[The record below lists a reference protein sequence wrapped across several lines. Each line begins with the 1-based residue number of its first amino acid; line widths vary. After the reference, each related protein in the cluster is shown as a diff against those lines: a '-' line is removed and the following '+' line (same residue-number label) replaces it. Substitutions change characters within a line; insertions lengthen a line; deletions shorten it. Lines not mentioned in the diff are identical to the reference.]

1 MVKKKFYW
9 KTVFKNISQSKG
21 RFFSIFMIIFLGA
34 AVFSGLRNT
43 PYTMASSVDTYL
55 NNHNYADLT
64 YIATLGFSDE
74 DVAKV
79 RSLKG
84 VKKVVPCYQFDA
96 LFSHKDGKSGVTV
109 YSQDHYD
116 QNMLDRPEL
125 LKGRYPKK
133 ENECI
138 IDVNLGKYN
147 YKLGHT
153 IELSNDIGTKTYKIV
168 GIVNDPRYISNVDR
182 GTNTLGDGTN
192 SGFVEVLN
200 DGARELGLN
209 SKVAQLRNNDHL
221 YTSLLVDVEGAQ
233 NYDLFS
239 SDYDDMIE
247 TVNTRIKSTLSE
259 EISDQYDQLT
269 GDMQSQLDDA
279 KKQYEEGYQEYKRNL
294 DSFNSQISEGK
305 VKLAQARIQ
314 FYEQKKVYLKKAS
327 QVTQA
332 SQQAYNETKKIDQE
346 IKTLQNSIKDTLGSI
361 KDKESAEDAYTKI
374 LTEMNESLGQFN
386 QKLQGVGQL
395 LEGRI
400 QLEKAQ
406 SQLDE
411 AEAELNIQQSK
422 LEVTENNAKLQL
434 NSAKEQLDQAKA
446 QIEQAESQ
454 LSQIPKGT
462 LYSLTKSENV
472 GIATY
477 ESYKQA
483 IASIA
488 QVFPLI
494 FFLVA
499 ALVSLTT
506 MTRMI
511 EEQRGY
517 CGTLRALGYSKK
529 DIIMQYIVYAFLA
542 TFFACIL
549 GILVGNQA
557 FPRIIYFLFTYLMYG
572 INQSAV
578 LVQKWSISL
587 VTILISVGVTLL
599 ATLSVCLQELV
610 STPSV
615 LMRPKAPK
623 AGKRILMERIPFIWK
638 RLNFNQKV
646 TMRNLFRY
654 KKRFWMSVIGIAGCT
669 ALIMLGFGVKNSCSE
684 IIPSQYVEVY
694 KYDALIKLN
703 TNVEDT
709 KKIENKIKRLEGIHN
724 LTSAMR
730 QNITVLGNSE
740 DYYSTMIVYDN
751 ADEIKNFIHFKDYKT
766 KKKIIL
772 NDEGVVIS
780 QKLAEKL
787 NVKKGETLT
796 FSLNNSKYT
805 VKVADIVEHYV
816 NHQVYMSKTFYE
828 NLTGMKSSASILY
841 VDMNTKKSNINALKN
856 YLDHHDIGS
865 MERLTA
871 TLDEFQQRM
880 SSLNIIVAILS
891 GCAALLCFI
900 VLYNLTNINIGERK
914 GEIATIKVLGF
925 RRKEYCDY
933 IFREN
938 IILSLIGASLG
949 MFFGYF
955 LHRFVVLTVEM
966 DNMLFIRTMPLYIYL
981 IAFGMTV
988 GFTIVIN
995 LAMRHILDQVNMVES
1010 LKSIE

>member
-1 MVKKKFYW
+1 
-9 KTVFKNISQSKG
+9 
-21 RFFSIFMIIFLGA
+21 MIIFLGA

-43 PYTMASSVDTYL
+43 PYTMAASADAYL
-55 NNHNYADLT
+55 NSHNYADLT

-79 RSLKG
+79 RKLKG
-84 VKKVVPCYQFDA
+84 IKKVVPCYQFDA
-96 LFSHKDGKSGVTV
+96 LFAHKDGKSGVTV
-109 YSQDHYD
+109 YSQEKYEKS
-116 QNMLDRPEL
+116 MLDRPEL

-153 IELSNDIGTKTYKIV
+153 IELSNDNGTKTYKIV

-200 DGARELGLN
+200 EGARELGLN
-209 SKVAQLRNNDHL
+209 KKVAELRNNDHL
-221 YTSLLVDVEGAQ
+221 YTSLLVDVEGTEKY
-233 NYDLFS
+233 NMFT
-239 SDYDDMIE
+239 SDYDNLIE
-247 TVNTRIKSTLSE
+247 TVNTRVKSMLSE
-259 EISDQYDQLT
+259 EMSDQYDQLT

-294 DSFNSQISEGK
+294 DSFNSQISQGK
-305 VKLAQARIQ
+305 IKLAEARIQ
-314 FYEQKKVYLKKAS
+314 FYEQKKIYLKKAA
-327 QVTQA
+327 QVSNAT
-332 SQQAYNETKKIDQE
+332 QQAYNETKKIDQE
-346 IKTLQNSIKDTLGSI
+346 IKVLHDSIKDTLGNI
-361 KDKESAEDAYTKI
+361 KDKDSAQDAFTKI
-374 LTEMNESLGQFN
+374 LNDLNETLNNFN
-386 QKLQGVGQL
+386 NKLQGVGQL

-422 LEVTENNAKLQL
+422 LEVTENNAKVQL
-434 NSAKEQLDQAKA
+434 NAAKEQLDAAKTQIDQA
-446 QIEQAESQ
+446 QQQ
-454 LSQIPKGT
+454 LNQIPKGV
-462 LYSLTKSENV
+462 LYSLTKNENV
-472 GIATY
+472 GIASY

-488 QVFPLI
+488 DVFPLI

-511 EEQRGY
+511 EEQRSY
-517 CGTLRALGYSKK
+517 CGTLRALGYSKQ
-529 DIIMQYIVYAFLA
+529 DVIMQYIVYAFLA

-549 GILVGNQA
+549 GIFAGNQV

-572 INQSAV
+572 MNQSTV

-587 VTILISVGVTLL
+587 MTVLISVGVTLL

-623 AGKRILMERIPFIWK
+623 AGKRILMERMPFIWK

-669 ALIMLGFGVKNSCSE
+669 ALIMLGFGVKNSVSD
-684 IIPSQYVEVY
+684 IIPSQYEEVY

-703 TNVEDT
+703 SNVEDT
-709 KKIENKIKRLEGIHN
+709 KKVENKIKRIEGVHN
-724 LTSAMR
+724 LTGAYR
-730 QNITVLGNSE
+730 QNVTVLGNSE

-751 ADEIKNFIHFKDYKT
+751 ADKIKNFINFNDYKT

-772 NDEGVVIS
+772 SDDGVVIS

-787 NVKKGETLT
+787 GVKKGENMT
-796 FSLNNSKYT
+796 FSYDNTKYT
-805 VKVADIVEHYV
+805 VKVSNIVQQYV
-816 NHQVYMSKTFYE
+816 SHQVYMSKTFYE

-841 VDMNTKKSNINALKN
+841 VDMNTKKSNIKTLKN
-856 YLDHHDIGS
+856 YLDHHNIGS

-871 TLDEFQQRM
+871 SLDEFQQRM

-938 IILSLIGASLG
+938 IILSLIGASFG

-955 LHRFVVLTVEM
+955 LHRFVILTVEM

-988 GFTIVIN
+988 GFTIIIN
-995 LAMRHILDQVNMVES
+995 LAMRHILDQVDMVES

>member
-1 MVKKKFYW
+1 
-9 KTVFKNISQSKG
+9 
-21 RFFSIFMIIFLGA
+21 MIIFLGA

-43 PYTMASSVDTYL
+43 PYTMAASADAYL
-55 NNHNYADLT
+55 NSHNYADLT

-79 RSLKG
+79 RKLKG
-84 VKKVVPCYQFDA
+84 IKKVVPCYQFDA
-96 LFSHKDGKSGVTV
+96 LFAHKDGKSGVTV
-109 YSQDHYD
+109 YSQEKYEKS
-116 QNMLDRPEL
+116 MLDRPEL

-153 IELSNDIGTKTYKIV
+153 IELSNDNGTKTYKIV

-200 DGARELGLN
+200 EGARELGLN
-209 SKVAQLRNNDHL
+209 KKVAELRNNDHL
-221 YTSLLVDVEGAQ
+221 YTSLLVDVEGTEKY
-233 NYDLFS
+233 NMFT
-239 SDYDDMIE
+239 SDYDNLIE
-247 TVNTRIKSTLSE
+247 TVNTRVKSMLSE
-259 EISDQYDQLT
+259 EMSDQYDQLT

-294 DSFNSQISEGK
+294 DSFNSQISQGK
-305 VKLAQARIQ
+305 IKLAEARIQ
-314 FYEQKKVYLKKAS
+314 FYEQKKIYLKKAA
-327 QVTQA
+327 QVSNAT
-332 SQQAYNETKKIDQE
+332 QQAYNETKKIDQE
-346 IKTLQNSIKDTLGSI
+346 IKVLHDSIKDTLGNI
-361 KDKESAEDAYTKI
+361 KDKDSAQDAFTKI
-374 LTEMNESLGQFN
+374 LNDLNENLNNFN
-386 QKLQGVGQL
+386 NKLQGVGQL

-422 LEVTENNAKLQL
+422 LEVTENNAKVQL
-434 NSAKEQLDQAKA
+434 NAAKEQLDAAKTQIDQA
-446 QIEQAESQ
+446 QQQ
-454 LSQIPKGT
+454 LNQIPKGV
-462 LYSLTKSENV
+462 LYSLTKNENV
-472 GIATY
+472 GIASY

-488 QVFPLI
+488 DVFPLI

-511 EEQRGY
+511 EEQRSY
-517 CGTLRALGYSKK
+517 CGTLRALGYSKQ
-529 DIIMQYIVYAFLA
+529 DVIMQYIVYAFLA

-549 GILVGNQA
+549 GILAGNQV

-572 INQSAV
+572 MNQSTV

-587 VTILISVGVTLL
+587 MTVLISVGVTLL

-623 AGKRILMERIPFIWK
+623 AGKRILMERMPFIWK

-669 ALIMLGFGVKNSCSE
+669 ALIMLGFGVKNSVSD
-684 IIPSQYVEVY
+684 IIPSQYEEVY

-703 TNVEDT
+703 SNVEDT
-709 KKIENKIKRLEGIHN
+709 KKVENKIKRIEGVHN
-724 LTSAMR
+724 LTGAYR
-730 QNITVLGNSE
+730 QNVTVLGNSE

-751 ADEIKNFIHFKDYKT
+751 ADKIKNFINFNDYKT

-772 NDEGVVIS
+772 SDDGVVIS

-787 NVKKGETLT
+787 GVKKGENMT
-796 FSLNNSKYT
+796 FSYDNTKYT
-805 VKVADIVEHYV
+805 VKVSNIVQQYV
-816 NHQVYMSKTFYE
+816 SHQVYMSKTFYE

-841 VDMNTKKSNINALKN
+841 VDMNTKKSNIKTLKN
-856 YLDHHDIGS
+856 YLDHHNIGS

-871 TLDEFQQRM
+871 SLDEFQQRM

-938 IILSLIGASLG
+938 IILSLIGASFG

-955 LHRFVVLTVEM
+955 LHRFVILTVEM

-988 GFTIVIN
+988 GFTIIIN
-995 LAMRHILDQVNMVES
+995 LAMRHILDQVDMVES

>member
-1 MVKKKFYW
+1 
-9 KTVFKNISQSKG
+9 
-21 RFFSIFMIIFLGA
+21 MIIFLGA

-43 PYTMASSVDTYL
+43 PYTMAASADAYL
-55 NNHNYADLT
+55 NSHNYADLT

-74 DVAKV
+74 DIAKV
-79 RSLKG
+79 RKLKG
-84 VKKVVPCYQFDA
+84 VKKVIPCYQFDA
-96 LFSHKDGKSGVTV
+96 LFAHKDGKSGVTV
-109 YSQDHYD
+109 YSQEKYEKS
-116 QNMLDRPEL
+116 MLDRPEL

-153 IELSNDIGTKTYKIV
+153 IELSNDNGTKTYKIV

-200 DGARELGLN
+200 EGARELGLN
-209 SKVAQLRNNDHL
+209 KKVAELRNNDHL
-221 YTSLLVDVEGAQ
+221 YTSLLVDVEGTEKY
-233 NYDLFS
+233 NMFTP
-239 SDYDDMIE
+239 DYDNLIE
-247 TVNTRIKSTLSE
+247 TVNTRVKSALSE
-259 EISDQYDQLT
+259 EMSDQYDQLT

-294 DSFNSQISEGK
+294 DSFNSQISQGK
-305 VKLAQARIQ
+305 IKLAEARIQ
-314 FYEQKKVYLKKAS
+314 FYEQKKIYLKKAA
-327 QVTQA
+327 QVSNAT
-332 SQQAYNETKKIDQE
+332 QQAYNETKKIDQE
-346 IKTLQNSIKDTLGSI
+346 IKALHDSIKDTLGNI
-361 KDKESAEDAYTKI
+361 KDKDSAQDAFSKI
-374 LTEMNESLGQFN
+374 LNDLNENLNNFN
-386 QKLQGVGQL
+386 NKLQGVGQL

-422 LEVTENNAKLQL
+422 LEVTENNAKVQL
-434 NSAKEQLDQAKA
+434 NAAKEQLDAAKA
-446 QIEQAESQ
+446 QIDEAQTQ
-454 LSQIPKGT
+454 LNQIPKGV
-462 LYSLTKSENV
+462 LYSLTKNENV
-472 GIATY
+472 GIASY
-477 ESYKQA
+477 DSYKDA
-483 IASIA
+483 LASIA
-488 QVFPLI
+488 DVFPLI

-517 CGTLRALGYSKK
+517 CGTLRALGYSKQ
-529 DIIMQYIVYAFLA
+529 DVIMQYIVYAFLA

-549 GILVGNQA
+549 GILAGNQI
-557 FPRIIYFLFTYLMYG
+557 FPRIICFLFRYLMYG
-572 INQSAV
+572 MNQSTV

-587 VTILISVGVTLL
+587 VTVLISVGVTLL

-623 AGKRILMERIPFIWK
+623 AGKRILMERIPLIWK

-669 ALIMLGFGVKNSCSE
+669 ALIMLGFGIKNSVSD
-684 IIPSQYVEVY
+684 IIPSQYEEVY

-703 TNVEDT
+703 SNVEDT
-709 KKIENKIKRLEGIHN
+709 KKIENKIKRIEGVHN
-724 LTSAMR
+724 LTGAYR

-751 ADEIKNFIHFKDYKT
+751 ADEIKSFINFNDYKT
-766 KKKIIL
+766 KKKVIL
-772 NDEGVVIS
+772 NDDGVVIS

-787 NVKKGETLT
+787 CVKKGETMT
-796 FSLNNSKYT
+796 FSYDNTKYT
-805 VKVADIVEHYV
+805 VKVSHIVQQYV
-816 NHQVYMSKTFYE
+816 NHQIYMSKTFYE
-828 NLTGMKSSASILY
+828 NLTGMRSSASILY
-841 VDMNTKKSNINALKN
+841 VDMNTKKSNIKTLKS
-856 YLDHHDIGS
+856 YLDHNDIGS

-871 TLDEFQQRM
+871 SLDEFQQRM

-949 MFFGYF
+949 MIFGYF
-955 LHRFVVLTVEM
+955 LHRFVVLTIEM
-966 DNMLFIRTMPLYIYL
+966 DNMLFIRTMPPYIYL
-981 IAFGMTV
+981 TAFGMTI
-988 GFTIVIN
+988 GFTIIIN

>member
-1 MVKKKFYW
+1 
-9 KTVFKNISQSKG
+9 
-21 RFFSIFMIIFLGA
+21 MIIFLGA

-43 PYTMASSVDTYL
+43 PYTMGASVDTYL

-64 YIATLGFSDE
+64 YIATLGFSNE
-74 DVAKV
+74 DIAKV

-96 LFSHKDGKSGVTV
+96 LFSHKEGKSGVTV
-109 YSQDHYD
+109 YSQEKYEKS
-116 QNMLDRPEL
+116 MLDRPEL
-125 LKGRYPKK
+125 LKGRFPQK
-133 ENECI
+133 EDECVV
-138 IDVNLGKYN
+138 DVNLGKYN

-153 IELSNDIGTKTYKIV
+153 IELSNDNGTKTYKIV

-200 DGARELGLN
+200 EGARELGLN

-221 YTSLLVDVEGAQ
+221 YTSLLVDVEGTEK
-233 NYDLFS
+233 YDMFS
-239 SDYDDMIE
+239 TDYDDYVE

-259 EISDQYDQLT
+259 EISDQYDQIT

-305 VKLAQARIQ
+305 VKLAEARIQ

-332 SQQAYNETKKIDQE
+332 TQQAYNETKKIDKE
-346 IKTLQNSIKDTLGSI
+346 IKSLQDSIKDTLGSI

-386 QKLQGVGQL
+386 KKLQGVGQL

-422 LEVTENNAKLQL
+422 LEVTENNAKVQL
-434 NSAKEQLDQAKA
+434 NQAKEQLDQAKVQIDEA
-446 QIEQAESQ
+446 QSQ
-454 LSQIPKGT
+454 LNQIPKGT
-462 LYSLTKSENV
+462 LYSLTKNENV

-477 ESYKQA
+477 DSYKEA

-488 QVFPLI
+488 EVFPLI

-517 CGTLRALGYSKK
+517 CGTLRALGYSKQ
-529 DIIMQYIVYAFLA
+529 DVIMQYVVYAFLA

-549 GILVGNQA
+549 GIIVGNQA

-572 INQSAV
+572 INQPAI
-578 LVQKWSISL
+578 LVQKWSISF
-587 VTILISVGVTLL
+587 VTVLISVGVTLL

-654 KKRFWMSVIGIAGCT
+654 KKRFWMSIVGIAGCT
-669 ALIMLGFGVKNSCSE
+669 ALIMLGFGIKNSVTE
-684 IIPSQYVEVY
+684 IIPSQYEEVY
-694 KYDALIKLN
+694 KYDGIIKLN
-703 TNVEDT
+703 SHVEDT
-709 KKIENKIKRLEGIHN
+709 KTIENKIKRLEGVHN
-724 LTSAMR
+724 LTGAYR
-730 QNITVLGNSE
+730 QNVTVLGNSE
-740 DYYSTMIVYDN
+740 DYYSTLIVYDN
-751 ADEIKNFIHFKDYKT
+751 ADEIKSFIHFKDYKT
-766 KKKIIL
+766 KKNIIL
-772 NDEGVVIS
+772 NDDGVVIS

-796 FSLNNSKYT
+796 FSSGNYKYT
-805 VKVADIVEHYV
+805 VKVADVIKHYV
-816 NHQVYMSKTFYE
+816 NHQIYMSKTFYE
-828 NLTGMKSSASILY
+828 NLTGMKSSSSILY
-841 VDMNTKKSNINALKN
+841 VNMNTKKSDVKALKN
-856 YLDHHDIGS
+856 YLDHNNIGS
-865 MERLTA
+865 LEQLS
-871 TLDEFQQRM
+871 
-880 SSLNIIVAILS
+880 SSLNEIEQRLTSLNILVAILS

-900 VLYNLTNINIGERK
+900 VLYNLTNINIEERK

-938 IILSLIGASLG
+938 IILSLIGAFLG
-949 MFFGYF
+949 MFLGYF

-966 DNMLFIRTMPLYIYL
+966 ESMLFIRTMPLYIYL

-988 GFTIVIN
+988 GFTIIIN

>member
-1 MVKKKFYW
+1 
-9 KTVFKNISQSKG
+9 
-21 RFFSIFMIIFLGA
+21 MIIFLGA

-43 PYTMASSVDTYL
+43 PYTMAASADAYL
-55 NNHNYADLT
+55 NSHNYADLT

-79 RSLKG
+79 RKLKG
-84 VKKVVPCYQFDA
+84 IKKVVPCYQFDA
-96 LFSHKDGKSGVTV
+96 LFAHKDGKSGVTV
-109 YSQDHYD
+109 YSQEKYEKS
-116 QNMLDRPEL
+116 MLDRPEL

-153 IELSNDIGTKTYKIV
+153 IELSNDNGTKTYKIV

-200 DGARELGLN
+200 EGARELGLN
-209 SKVAQLRNNDHL
+209 KKVAELRNNDHL
-221 YTSLLVDVEGAQ
+221 YTSLLVDVEGTEKY
-233 NYDLFS
+233 NMFT
-239 SDYDDMIE
+239 SDYDNLIE
-247 TVNTRIKSTLSE
+247 TVNTRVKSMLSE
-259 EISDQYDQLT
+259 EMSDQYDQLT

-294 DSFNSQISEGK
+294 DSFNSQISQGK
-305 VKLAQARIQ
+305 IKLAEARIQ
-314 FYEQKKVYLKKAS
+314 FYEQKKIYLKKAA
-327 QVTQA
+327 QVSNAT
-332 SQQAYNETKKIDQE
+332 QQAYNETKKIDQE
-346 IKTLQNSIKDTLGSI
+346 IKVLHDSIKDTLGNI
-361 KDKESAEDAYTKI
+361 KDKDSAQDAFTKI
-374 LTEMNESLGQFN
+374 LNDLNENLNNFN
-386 QKLQGVGQL
+386 NKLQGVGQL

-422 LEVTENNAKLQL
+422 LEVTENNAKVQL
-434 NSAKEQLDQAKA
+434 NAAKEQLDAAKTQIDQA
-446 QIEQAESQ
+446 QQQ
-454 LSQIPKGT
+454 LNQIPKGV
-462 LYSLTKSENV
+462 LYSLTKNENV
-472 GIATY
+472 GIASY

-488 QVFPLI
+488 DVFPLI

-511 EEQRGY
+511 EEQRSY
-517 CGTLRALGYSKK
+517 CGTLRALGYSKQ
-529 DIIMQYIVYAFLA
+529 DVIMQYIVYAFLA

-549 GILVGNQA
+549 GILAGNQV

-572 INQSAV
+572 MNQSTV

-587 VTILISVGVTLL
+587 MTVLISVGVTLL

-623 AGKRILMERIPFIWK
+623 AGKRILMERMPFIWK

-669 ALIMLGFGVKNSCSE
+669 ALIMLGFGVKNSVSD
-684 IIPSQYVEVY
+684 IIPSQYEEVY

-703 TNVEDT
+703 SNVEDT
-709 KKIENKIKRLEGIHN
+709 KKVENKIKRIEGVHN
-724 LTSAMR
+724 LTGAYR
-730 QNITVLGNSE
+730 QNVTVLGNSE

-751 ADEIKNFIHFKDYKT
+751 ADEIKNFINFNDYKT

-772 NDEGVVIS
+772 SDDGVVIS

-787 NVKKGETLT
+787 GVKKGENMT
-796 FSLNNSKYT
+796 FSYDNTKYT
-805 VKVADIVEHYV
+805 VKVSNIVQQYV
-816 NHQVYMSKTFYE
+816 SHQVYMSKTFYE
-828 NLTGMKSSASILY
+828 NLAGMKSSASILY
-841 VDMNTKKSNINALKN
+841 VDMNTKKSNIKTLKN
-856 YLDHHDIGS
+856 YLDHHNIGS

-871 TLDEFQQRM
+871 SLDEFQQRM

-988 GFTIVIN
+988 GFTIIIN
-995 LAMRHILDQVNMVES
+995 LAMRHILDQVDMVES

>member
-1 MVKKKFYW
+1 
-9 KTVFKNISQSKG
+9 
-21 RFFSIFMIIFLGA
+21 MIIFLGA

-43 PYTMASSVDTYL
+43 PYTMAASADAYL
-55 NNHNYADLT
+55 NSHNYADLT

-79 RSLKG
+79 RKLKG
-84 VKKVVPCYQFDA
+84 IKKVVPCYQFDA
-96 LFSHKDGKSGVTV
+96 LFAHKDGKSGVTV
-109 YSQDHYD
+109 YSQEKYEKS
-116 QNMLDRPEL
+116 MLDRPEL

-153 IELSNDIGTKTYKIV
+153 IELSNDNGTKTYKIV

-200 DGARELGLN
+200 EGARELGLN
-209 SKVAQLRNNDHL
+209 KKVAELRNNDHL
-221 YTSLLVDVEGAQ
+221 YTSLLVDVEGTEKY
-233 NYDLFS
+233 NMFT
-239 SDYDDMIE
+239 SDYDNLIE
-247 TVNTRIKSTLSE
+247 TVNTRVKSMLSE
-259 EISDQYDQLT
+259 EMSDQYDQLT

-294 DSFNSQISEGK
+294 DSFNSQISQGK
-305 VKLAQARIQ
+305 IKLAEARIQ
-314 FYEQKKVYLKKAS
+314 FYEQKKIYLKKAA
-327 QVTQA
+327 QVSNAT
-332 SQQAYNETKKIDQE
+332 QQAYNETKKIDQE
-346 IKTLQNSIKDTLGSI
+346 IKVLHDSIKDTLGNI
-361 KDKESAEDAYTKI
+361 KDKDSAQDAFTKI
-374 LTEMNESLGQFN
+374 LNDLNENLNNFN
-386 QKLQGVGQL
+386 NKLQGVGQL

-422 LEVTENNAKLQL
+422 LEVTENNAKVQL
-434 NSAKEQLDQAKA
+434 NAAKEQLDAAKTQIDQA
-446 QIEQAESQ
+446 QQQ
-454 LSQIPKGT
+454 LNQIPKGV
-462 LYSLTKSENV
+462 LYSLTKNENV
-472 GIATY
+472 GIASY

-488 QVFPLI
+488 DVFPLI

-511 EEQRGY
+511 EEQRSY
-517 CGTLRALGYSKK
+517 CGTLRALGYSKQ
-529 DIIMQYIVYAFLA
+529 DVIMQYIVYAFLA

-549 GILVGNQA
+549 GILAGNQV

-572 INQSAV
+572 MNQSTV

-587 VTILISVGVTLL
+587 MTVLISVGVTLL

-623 AGKRILMERIPFIWK
+623 AGKRILMERMPFIWK

-669 ALIMLGFGVKNSCSE
+669 ALIMLGFGVKNSVSD
-684 IIPSQYVEVY
+684 IIPSQYEEVY

-703 TNVEDT
+703 SNVEDT
-709 KKIENKIKRLEGIHN
+709 KKVENKIKRIEGVHN
-724 LTSAMR
+724 LTGAYR
-730 QNITVLGNSE
+730 QNVTVLGNSE

-751 ADEIKNFIHFKDYKT
+751 ADEIKNFINFNDYKT

-772 NDEGVVIS
+772 SDDGVVIS

-787 NVKKGETLT
+787 DVKKGENMT
-796 FSLNNSKYT
+796 FSYDNTKYT
-805 VKVADIVEHYV
+805 VKVSNIVQQYV
-816 NHQVYMSKTFYE
+816 SHQVYMSKTFYE

-841 VDMNTKKSNINALKN
+841 VDMNTKKSNIKTLKN
-856 YLDHHDIGS
+856 YLDHHNIGS

-871 TLDEFQQRM
+871 SLDEFQQRM

-938 IILSLIGASLG
+938 IILSLIGASFG

-955 LHRFVVLTVEM
+955 LHRFVILTVEM

-988 GFTIVIN
+988 GFTIIIN
-995 LAMRHILDQVNMVES
+995 LAMRHILDQVDMVES

>member
-1 MVKKKFYW
+1 
-9 KTVFKNISQSKG
+9 
-21 RFFSIFMIIFLGA
+21 MIIFLGA

-43 PYTMASSVDTYL
+43 PYTMAASADAYL
-55 NNHNYADLT
+55 NSHNYADLT

-79 RSLKG
+79 RKLKG

-96 LFSHKDGKSGVTV
+96 LFAHKDGKSGVTV
-109 YSQDHYD
+109 YSQEKYEKS
-116 QNMLDRPEL
+116 MLDRPEL

-153 IELSNDIGTKTYKIV
+153 IELSNDNGTKTYKIV

-200 DGARELGLN
+200 EGARELGLN
-209 SKVAQLRNNDHL
+209 KKVAELRNNDHL
-221 YTSLLVDVEGAQ
+221 YTSLLVDVEGTEKY
-233 NYDLFS
+233 NMFT
-239 SDYDDMIE
+239 SDYDNLIE
-247 TVNTRIKSTLSE
+247 TVNTRVKSMLSE
-259 EISDQYDQLT
+259 EMSDQYDQLT

-279 KKQYEEGYQEYKRNL
+279 KKQYEEGYQEYKHNL
-294 DSFNSQISEGK
+294 DSFNSQISQGK
-305 VKLAQARIQ
+305 IKLAEARIQ
-314 FYEQKKVYLKKAS
+314 FYEQKKIYLKKAA
-327 QVTQA
+327 QVSNAT
-332 SQQAYNETKKIDQE
+332 QQAYNETKKIDQE
-346 IKTLQNSIKDTLGSI
+346 IKVLHDSIKDTLRNI
-361 KDKESAEDAYTKI
+361 KDKDSAQDAFTKI
-374 LTEMNESLGQFN
+374 LNDLNENLNNFN
-386 QKLQGVGQL
+386 NKLQGVGQL

-422 LEVTENNAKLQL
+422 LEVTENNAKVQL
-434 NSAKEQLDQAKA
+434 NAAKEQLDAAKA
-446 QIEQAESQ
+446 QIDQAQQQ
-454 LSQIPKGT
+454 LNRIPKGV
-462 LYSLTKSENV
+462 LYSLTKNENV
-472 GIATY
+472 GIVSY

-488 QVFPLI
+488 DVFPLI

-511 EEQRGY
+511 EEQRSY
-517 CGTLRALGYSKK
+517 CGTLRALGYSKQ

-549 GILVGNQA
+549 GILAGNQV

-572 INQSAV
+572 MNQSTV

-587 VTILISVGVTLL
+587 MTVLISVGVTLL

-623 AGKRILMERIPFIWK
+623 AGKRILMERMPFIWK

-669 ALIMLGFGVKNSCSE
+669 ALIMLGFGVKNSVSD
-684 IIPSQYVEVY
+684 IIPSQYEEVY

-703 TNVEDT
+703 SNVEDT
-709 KKIENKIKRLEGIHN
+709 KKVENKIKRIEGVHN
-724 LTSAMR
+724 LTGAYR
-730 QNITVLGNSE
+730 QNVTVLGNSE
-740 DYYSTMIVYDN
+740 DYYSTMVVYDN
-751 ADEIKNFIHFKDYKT
+751 ADEIKNFINFNDYKT

-772 NDEGVVIS
+772 SDDGVVIS

-787 NVKKGETLT
+787 GVKKGENMT
-796 FSLNNSKYT
+796 FSYDNTKYT
-805 VKVADIVEHYV
+805 VKVSNIVQQYV
-816 NHQVYMSKTFYE
+816 SHQVYMSKTFYE
-828 NLTGMKSSASILY
+828 NLTGTKSSASILY
-841 VDMNTKKSNINALKN
+841 VDMNTKKSNIKTLKN
-856 YLDHHDIGS
+856 YLDHHNIGS

-871 TLDEFQQRM
+871 SLDEFQQRM

-925 RRKEYCDY
+925 RLKEYCDY

-938 IILSLIGASLG
+938 IILSLIGASIG

-988 GFTIVIN
+988 GFTIIIN
-995 LAMRHILDQVNMVES
+995 LAMRHILDQVDMVES

>member
-1 MVKKKFYW
+1 
-9 KTVFKNISQSKG
+9 
-21 RFFSIFMIIFLGA
+21 MIIFLGA

-43 PYTMASSVDTYL
+43 PYTMAASADAYL
-55 NNHNYADLT
+55 NSHNYADLT

-79 RSLKG
+79 RKLKG

-96 LFSHKDGKSGVTV
+96 LFAHKDGKSGVTV
-109 YSQDHYD
+109 YSQEKYEKS
-116 QNMLDRPEL
+116 MLDRPEL

-153 IELSNDIGTKTYKIV
+153 IELSNDNGTKTYKIV

-200 DGARELGLN
+200 EGARELGLN
-209 SKVAQLRNNDHL
+209 KKVAELRNNDHL
-221 YTSLLVDVEGAQ
+221 YTSLLVDVEGTEKY
-233 NYDLFS
+233 NMFT
-239 SDYDDMIE
+239 SDYDNLIE
-247 TVNTRIKSTLSE
+247 TVNTRVKSMLSE
-259 EISDQYDQLT
+259 EMSDQYDQLT

-279 KKQYEEGYQEYKRNL
+279 KKQYEEGYQEYKHNL
-294 DSFNSQISEGK
+294 DSFNSQISQGK
-305 VKLAQARIQ
+305 IKLAEARIQ
-314 FYEQKKVYLKKAS
+314 FYEQKKIYLKKAA
-327 QVTQA
+327 QVSNAT
-332 SQQAYNETKKIDQE
+332 QQAYNETKKIDQE
-346 IKTLQNSIKDTLGSI
+346 IKVLHDSIKDTLRNI
-361 KDKESAEDAYTKI
+361 KDKDSAQDAFTKI
-374 LTEMNESLGQFN
+374 LNDLNENLNNFN
-386 QKLQGVGQL
+386 NKLQGVGQL

-422 LEVTENNAKLQL
+422 LEVTENNAKVQL
-434 NSAKEQLDQAKA
+434 NAAKEQLDAAKA
-446 QIEQAESQ
+446 QIDQAQQQ
-454 LSQIPKGT
+454 LNRIPKGV
-462 LYSLTKSENV
+462 LYSLTKNENV
-472 GIATY
+472 GIVSY

-488 QVFPLI
+488 DVFPLI

-511 EEQRGY
+511 EEQRSY
-517 CGTLRALGYSKK
+517 CGTLRALGYSKQ

-549 GILVGNQA
+549 GILAGNQV

-572 INQSAV
+572 MNQSTV

-587 VTILISVGVTLL
+587 MTVLISVGVTLL

-623 AGKRILMERIPFIWK
+623 AGKRILMERMPFIWK

-669 ALIMLGFGVKNSCSE
+669 ALIMLGFGVKNSVSD
-684 IIPSQYVEVY
+684 IIPSQYEEVY

-703 TNVEDT
+703 SNVEDT
-709 KKIENKIKRLEGIHN
+709 KKVENKIKRIEGVHN
-724 LTSAMR
+724 LTGAYR
-730 QNITVLGNSE
+730 QNVTVLGNSE
-740 DYYSTMIVYDN
+740 DYYSTMVVYDN
-751 ADEIKNFIHFKDYKT
+751 ADKIKNFINFNDYKT

-772 NDEGVVIS
+772 SDDGVVIS

-787 NVKKGETLT
+787 GVKKGENMT
-796 FSLNNSKYT
+796 FSYDNTKYT
-805 VKVADIVEHYV
+805 VKVSNIVQQYIS
-816 NHQVYMSKTFYE
+816 HQVYMSKTFYE
-828 NLTGMKSSASILY
+828 NLTGTKSSASILY
-841 VDMNTKKSNINALKN
+841 VDMNTKKSNIKTLKN
-856 YLDHHDIGS
+856 YLDHHNIGS

-871 TLDEFQQRM
+871 SLDEFQQRM

-938 IILSLIGASLG
+938 IILSLIGASIG

-988 GFTIVIN
+988 GFTIIIN
-995 LAMRHILDQVNMVES
+995 LAMRHILDQVDMVES

>member
-1 MVKKKFYW
+1 
-9 KTVFKNISQSKG
+9 
-21 RFFSIFMIIFLGA
+21 MIIFLGA

-43 PYTMASSVDTYL
+43 PYTMAASADAYL
-55 NNHNYADLT
+55 NSHNYADLT

-79 RSLKG
+79 RKLKG

-96 LFSHKDGKSGVTV
+96 LFAHKDGKSGVTV
-109 YSQDHYD
+109 YSQEKYEKS
-116 QNMLDRPEL
+116 MLDRPEL

-153 IELSNDIGTKTYKIV
+153 IELSNDNGTKTYKIV

-200 DGARELGLN
+200 EGARELGLN
-209 SKVAQLRNNDHL
+209 KKVAELRNNDHL
-221 YTSLLVDVEGAQ
+221 YTSLLVDVEGTEKY
-233 NYDLFS
+233 NMFT
-239 SDYDDMIE
+239 SDYDNLIE
-247 TVNTRIKSTLSE
+247 TVNTRVKSMLSE
-259 EISDQYDQLT
+259 EMSDQYDQLT

-279 KKQYEEGYQEYKRNL
+279 KKQYEEGYQEYKHNL
-294 DSFNSQISEGK
+294 DSFNSQISQGK
-305 VKLAQARIQ
+305 IKLAEARIQ
-314 FYEQKKVYLKKAS
+314 FYEQKKIYLKKAA
-327 QVTQA
+327 QVSNAT
-332 SQQAYNETKKIDQE
+332 QQAYNETKKIDQE
-346 IKTLQNSIKDTLGSI
+346 IKVLHDSIKDTLRNI
-361 KDKESAEDAYTKI
+361 KDKDSAQDAFTKI
-374 LTEMNESLGQFN
+374 LNDLNENLNNFN
-386 QKLQGVGQL
+386 NKLQGVGQL

-422 LEVTENNAKLQL
+422 LEVTENNAKVQL
-434 NSAKEQLDQAKA
+434 NAAKEQLDAAKA
-446 QIEQAESQ
+446 QIDQAQQQ
-454 LSQIPKGT
+454 LNRIPKGV
-462 LYSLTKSENV
+462 LYSLTKNENV
-472 GIATY
+472 GIVSY

-488 QVFPLI
+488 DVFPLI

-511 EEQRGY
+511 EEQRSY
-517 CGTLRALGYSKK
+517 CGTLRALGYSKQ

-549 GILVGNQA
+549 GILAGNQV

-572 INQSAV
+572 MNQSTV

-587 VTILISVGVTLL
+587 MTVLISVGVTLL

-623 AGKRILMERIPFIWK
+623 AGKRILMERMPFIWK

-669 ALIMLGFGVKNSCSE
+669 ALIMLGFGVKNSVSD
-684 IIPSQYVEVY
+684 IIPSQYEEVY

-703 TNVEDT
+703 SNVEDT
-709 KKIENKIKRLEGIHN
+709 KKVENKIKRIEGVHN
-724 LTSAMR
+724 LTGAYR
-730 QNITVLGNSE
+730 QNVTVLGNSE
-740 DYYSTMIVYDN
+740 DYYSTMGVYDN
-751 ADEIKNFIHFKDYKT
+751 ADEIKNFINFNDYKT

-772 NDEGVVIS
+772 SDDGVVIS

-787 NVKKGETLT
+787 GVKKGENMT
-796 FSLNNSKYT
+796 FSYDNTKYT
-805 VKVADIVEHYV
+805 VKVSNIVQQYIS
-816 NHQVYMSKTFYE
+816 HQVYMSKTFYE
-828 NLTGMKSSASILY
+828 NLTGTKSSASILY
-841 VDMNTKKSNINALKN
+841 VDMNTKKSNIKTLKN
-856 YLDHHDIGS
+856 YLDHHNIGS
-865 MERLTA
+865 MERLTSS
-871 TLDEFQQRM
+871 LDEFQQRM

-938 IILSLIGASLG
+938 IILSLIGASIG

-988 GFTIVIN
+988 GFTIIIN
-995 LAMRHILDQVNMVES
+995 LAMRHILDQVDMVES

>member
-1 MVKKKFYW
+1 
-9 KTVFKNISQSKG
+9 
-21 RFFSIFMIIFLGA
+21 MIIFLGA

-43 PYTMASSVDTYL
+43 PYTMAASADAYL
-55 NNHNYADLT
+55 NSHNYADLT

-74 DVAKV
+74 DIAKV
-79 RSLKG
+79 RKLKG
-84 VKKVVPCYQFDA
+84 VKKVIPCYQFDA
-96 LFSHKDGKSGVTV
+96 LFAHKDGKSGVTV
-109 YSQDHYD
+109 YSQEKYEKS
-116 QNMLDRPEL
+116 MLDRPEL

-153 IELSNDIGTKTYKIV
+153 IELSNDNGTKTYKIV

-200 DGARELGLN
+200 EGARELGLN
-209 SKVAQLRNNDHL
+209 KKVAELRNNDHL
-221 YTSLLVDVEGAQ
+221 YTSLLVDVEGTEKY
-233 NYDLFS
+233 NMFT
-239 SDYDDMIE
+239 SDYDNLIE
-247 TVNTRIKSTLSE
+247 TVNTRVKSALSE
-259 EISDQYDQLT
+259 EMSDQYDQLT
-269 GDMQSQLDDA
+269 GDMQSQLDGA

-294 DSFNSQISEGK
+294 DSFNSQISQGK
-305 VKLAQARIQ
+305 IKLAEARIQ
-314 FYEQKKVYLKKAS
+314 FYEQKKIYLKKAA
-327 QVTQA
+327 QVSNAT
-332 SQQAYNETKKIDQE
+332 QQAYNETKKIDQE
-346 IKTLQNSIKDTLGSI
+346 IKALHDSIKDTLGNI
-361 KDKESAEDAYTKI
+361 KDKDSAQDAFSKI
-374 LTEMNESLGQFN
+374 LNDLNENLNNFN
-386 QKLQGVGQL
+386 NKLQGVGQL

-422 LEVTENNAKLQL
+422 LEVTENNAKVQL
-434 NSAKEQLDQAKA
+434 NAAKEQLDAAKA
-446 QIEQAESQ
+446 QIDEAQTQ
-454 LSQIPKGT
+454 LNQIPKGV
-462 LYSLTKSENV
+462 LYSLTKNENV
-472 GIATY
+472 GIASY
-477 ESYKQA
+477 DSYKDA
-483 IASIA
+483 LASIA
-488 QVFPLI
+488 DVFPLI

-517 CGTLRALGYSKK
+517 CGTLRALGYSKQ
-529 DIIMQYIVYAFLA
+529 DVIMQYIVYAFLA

-549 GILVGNQA
+549 GILAGNQI
-557 FPRIIYFLFTYLMYG
+557 FPRIICFLFRYLMYG
-572 INQSAV
+572 MNQSTV

-587 VTILISVGVTLL
+587 VTVLISVGVTLL

-623 AGKRILMERIPFIWK
+623 AGKRILMERIPLIWK

-669 ALIMLGFGVKNSCSE
+669 ALIMLGFGIKNSVSD
-684 IIPSQYVEVY
+684 IIPSQYEEVY

-703 TNVEDT
+703 SNVEDT
-709 KKIENKIKRLEGIHN
+709 KKIENKIKRIEGVHN
-724 LTSAMR
+724 LTGAYR

-751 ADEIKNFIHFKDYKT
+751 ADEIKSFINFNDYKT
-766 KKKIIL
+766 KKKVIL
-772 NDEGVVIS
+772 NDDGVVIS

-787 NVKKGETLT
+787 GVKKGETMT
-796 FSLNNSKYT
+796 FSYDNTKYT
-805 VKVADIVEHYV
+805 VKVSHIVQQYV
-816 NHQVYMSKTFYE
+816 NHQIYMSKTFYE
-828 NLTGMKSSASILY
+828 NLTGMRSSASILY
-841 VDMNTKKSNINALKN
+841 VDMNTKKSNIKTLKS
-856 YLDHHDIGS
+856 YLDHNDIGS

-871 TLDEFQQRM
+871 SLDEFQQRM

-949 MFFGYF
+949 MIFGYF
-955 LHRFVVLTVEM
+955 LHRFVVLTIEM
-966 DNMLFIRTMPLYIYL
+966 DNMLFIRTMPPYIYL
-981 IAFGMTV
+981 TAFGMTI
-988 GFTIVIN
+988 GFTIIIN

>member
-116 QNMLDRPEL
+116 QNMLDRPEIV
-125 LKGRYPKK
+125 KGRYPKK
-133 ENECI
+133 EDECI

-147 YKLGHT
+147 YEIGHT
-153 IELSNDIGTKTYKIV
+153 IELSNDNGTKTYKIV

-209 SKVAQLRNNDHL
+209 QKVAQLRNNDHL
-221 YTSLLVDVEGAQ
+221 YTSLLVDVEGSQ
-233 NYDLFS
+233 KYDLFS

-386 QKLQGVGQL
+386 QKLQGVGKL

-422 LEVTENNAKLQL
+422 LEVTENNAKVQL
-434 NSAKEQLDQAKA
+434 NTAKEQLDQAKA

-787 NVKKGETLT
+787 NVKKGETFT

-988 GFTIVIN
+988 GFTIIIN

>member
-1 MVKKKFYW
+1 
-9 KTVFKNISQSKG
+9 
-21 RFFSIFMIIFLGA
+21 MIIFLGA

-43 PYTMASSVDTYL
+43 PYTMAASADAYL
-55 NNHNYADLT
+55 NSHNYADLT

-79 RSLKG
+79 RKLKG
-84 VKKVVPCYQFDA
+84 IKKVVPCYQFDA
-96 LFSHKDGKSGVTV
+96 LFAHKDGKSGVTV
-109 YSQDHYD
+109 YSQEKYEKS
-116 QNMLDRPEL
+116 MLDRPEL

-153 IELSNDIGTKTYKIV
+153 IELSNDNGTKTYKIV

-200 DGARELGLN
+200 EGARELGLN
-209 SKVAQLRNNDHL
+209 KKVAELRNNDHL
-221 YTSLLVDVEGAQ
+221 YTSLLVDVEGTEKY
-233 NYDLFS
+233 NMFT
-239 SDYDDMIE
+239 SDYDNLIE
-247 TVNTRIKSTLSE
+247 TVNTRVKSMLSE
-259 EISDQYDQLT
+259 EMSDQYDQLT

-294 DSFNSQISEGK
+294 DSFNSQISQGK
-305 VKLAQARIQ
+305 IKLAEARIQ
-314 FYEQKKVYLKKAS
+314 FYEQKKIYLKKAA
-327 QVTQA
+327 QVSNAT
-332 SQQAYNETKKIDQE
+332 QQAYNETKKIDQE
-346 IKTLQNSIKDTLGSI
+346 IKVLHDSIKDTLGNI
-361 KDKESAEDAYTKI
+361 KDKDSAQDAFTKI
-374 LTEMNESLGQFN
+374 LNDLNETLNNFN
-386 QKLQGVGQL
+386 NKLQGVGQL

-422 LEVTENNAKLQL
+422 LEVTENNAKVQL
-434 NSAKEQLDQAKA
+434 NAAKEQLDAAKTQIDQA
-446 QIEQAESQ
+446 QQQ
-454 LSQIPKGT
+454 LNQIPKGV
-462 LYSLTKSENV
+462 LYSLTKNENV
-472 GIATY
+472 GIASY

-488 QVFPLI
+488 DVFPLI

-511 EEQRGY
+511 EEQRSY
-517 CGTLRALGYSKK
+517 CGTLRALGYSKQ
-529 DIIMQYIVYAFLA
+529 DVIMQYIVYAFLA

-549 GILVGNQA
+549 GILAGNQV

-572 INQSAV
+572 MNQSTV

-587 VTILISVGVTLL
+587 MTVLISVGVTLL

-623 AGKRILMERIPFIWK
+623 AGKRILMERMPFIWK

-669 ALIMLGFGVKNSCSE
+669 ALIMLGFGVKNSVSD
-684 IIPSQYVEVY
+684 IIPSQYEEVY

-703 TNVEDT
+703 SNVEDT
-709 KKIENKIKRLEGIHN
+709 KKVENKIKRIEGVHN
-724 LTSAMR
+724 LTGAYR
-730 QNITVLGNSE
+730 QNVTVLGNSE

-751 ADEIKNFIHFKDYKT
+751 ADKIKNFINFNDYKT

-772 NDEGVVIS
+772 SDDGVVIS

-787 NVKKGETLT
+787 GVKKGENMT
-796 FSLNNSKYT
+796 FSYDNTKYT
-805 VKVADIVEHYV
+805 VKVSNIVQQYV
-816 NHQVYMSKTFYE
+816 SHQVYMSKTFYE

-841 VDMNTKKSNINALKN
+841 VDMNTKKSNIKTLKN
-856 YLDHHDIGS
+856 YLDHHNIGS

-871 TLDEFQQRM
+871 SLDEFQQRM

-938 IILSLIGASLG
+938 IILSLIGASFG

-955 LHRFVVLTVEM
+955 LHRFVILTVEM

-988 GFTIVIN
+988 GFTIIIN
-995 LAMRHILDQVNMVES
+995 LAMRHILDQVDMVES

>member
-1 MVKKKFYW
+1 
-9 KTVFKNISQSKG
+9 
-21 RFFSIFMIIFLGA
+21 MIIFLGA

-43 PYTMASSVDTYL
+43 PYTMAASADAYL
-55 NNHNYADLT
+55 NSHNYADLT

-79 RSLKG
+79 RKLKG

-96 LFSHKDGKSGVTV
+96 LFAHKDGKSGVTV
-109 YSQDHYD
+109 YSQEKYEKS
-116 QNMLDRPEL
+116 MLDRPEL

-147 YKLGHT
+147 YKLGHI
-153 IELSNDIGTKTYKIV
+153 IELSNDNGTKTYKIV

-200 DGARELGLN
+200 EGARELGLN
-209 SKVAQLRNNDHL
+209 KKVAELRNNDHL
-221 YTSLLVDVEGAQ
+221 YTSLLVDVEGTEKY
-233 NYDLFS
+233 NMFT
-239 SDYDDMIE
+239 SDYDNLIE
-247 TVNTRIKSTLSE
+247 TVNTRVKSMLSE
-259 EISDQYDQLT
+259 EMSDQYDQLT

-279 KKQYEEGYQEYKRNL
+279 KKQYEEGYQEYKHNL
-294 DSFNSQISEGK
+294 DSFNSQISQGK
-305 VKLAQARIQ
+305 IKLAEARIQ
-314 FYEQKKVYLKKAS
+314 FYEQKKIYLKKAA
-327 QVTQA
+327 QVSNAT
-332 SQQAYNETKKIDQE
+332 QQAYNETKKIDQE
-346 IKTLQNSIKDTLGSI
+346 IKVLHDSIKDTLRNI
-361 KDKESAEDAYTKI
+361 KDKDSAQDAFTKI
-374 LTEMNESLGQFN
+374 LNDLNENLNNFN
-386 QKLQGVGQL
+386 NKLQGVGQL

-422 LEVTENNAKLQL
+422 LEVTENNAKVQL
-434 NSAKEQLDQAKA
+434 NAAKEQLDAAKA
-446 QIEQAESQ
+446 QIDQAQQQ
-454 LSQIPKGT
+454 LNRIPKGV
-462 LYSLTKSENV
+462 LYSLTKNENV
-472 GIATY
+472 GIVSY

-488 QVFPLI
+488 DVFPLI

-511 EEQRGY
+511 EEQRSY
-517 CGTLRALGYSKK
+517 CGTLRALGYSKQ

-549 GILVGNQA
+549 GILAGNQV

-572 INQSAV
+572 MNQSTV

-587 VTILISVGVTLL
+587 MTVLISVGVTLL

-623 AGKRILMERIPFIWK
+623 AGKRILMERMPFIWK

-669 ALIMLGFGVKNSCSE
+669 ALIMLGFGVKNSVSD
-684 IIPSQYVEVY
+684 IIPSQYEEVY

-703 TNVEDT
+703 SNVEDT
-709 KKIENKIKRLEGIHN
+709 KKVENKIKRIEGVHN
-724 LTSAMR
+724 LTGAYR
-730 QNITVLGNSE
+730 QNVTVLGNSE
-740 DYYSTMIVYDN
+740 DYYSTMVVYDN
-751 ADEIKNFIHFKDYKT
+751 ADEIKNFINFNDYKT

-772 NDEGVVIS
+772 SDDGVVIS

-787 NVKKGETLT
+787 GVKKGENMT
-796 FSLNNSKYT
+796 FSYDNTKYT
-805 VKVADIVEHYV
+805 VKVSNIVQQYV
-816 NHQVYMSKTFYE
+816 SHQVYMSKTFYE
-828 NLTGMKSSASILY
+828 NLTGTKSSASILY
-841 VDMNTKKSNINALKN
+841 VDMNTKKSNIKTLKN
-856 YLDHHDIGS
+856 YLDHHNIGS
-865 MERLTA
+865 TERLTA
-871 TLDEFQQRM
+871 SLDEFQQRM

-938 IILSLIGASLG
+938 IILSLIGASIG

-988 GFTIVIN
+988 GFTIIIN
-995 LAMRHILDQVNMVES
+995 LAMRHILDQVDMVES

>member
-1 MVKKKFYW
+1 
-9 KTVFKNISQSKG
+9 
-21 RFFSIFMIIFLGA
+21 MIIFLGA

-43 PYTMASSVDTYL
+43 PYTMAASADAYL
-55 NNHNYADLT
+55 NSHNYADLT

-79 RSLKG
+79 RKLKG

-96 LFSHKDGKSGVTV
+96 LFAHKDGKSGVTV
-109 YSQDHYD
+109 YSQEKYEKS
-116 QNMLDRPEL
+116 MLDRPEL

-153 IELSNDIGTKTYKIV
+153 IELSNDNGTKTYKIV

-200 DGARELGLN
+200 EGARELGLN
-209 SKVAQLRNNDHL
+209 KKVAELRNNDHL
-221 YTSLLVDVEGAQ
+221 YTSLLVDVEGTEKY
-233 NYDLFS
+233 NMFT
-239 SDYDDMIE
+239 SDYDNLIE
-247 TVNTRIKSTLSE
+247 TVNTRVKSMLSE
-259 EISDQYDQLT
+259 EMSDQYDQLT
-269 GDMQSQLDDA
+269 GDMQSKLDDA

-294 DSFNSQISEGK
+294 DSFNSQISQGK
-305 VKLAQARIQ
+305 IKLAEARIQ
-314 FYEQKKVYLKKAS
+314 FYEQKKIYLKKAA
-327 QVTQA
+327 QVSNAT
-332 SQQAYNETKKIDQE
+332 QQAYNETKKIDQE
-346 IKTLQNSIKDTLGSI
+346 IKVLHDSIKDTLGNI
-361 KDKESAEDAYTKI
+361 KDKDSAQDAFTKI
-374 LTEMNESLGQFN
+374 LNDLNENLNNFN
-386 QKLQGVGQL
+386 NKLQGVGQL

-422 LEVTENNAKLQL
+422 LEVTENNAKVQL
-434 NSAKEQLDQAKA
+434 NAAKEQLDAAKA
-446 QIEQAESQ
+446 QIDQAQQQ
-454 LSQIPKGT
+454 LNQIPKGV
-462 LYSLTKSENV
+462 LYSLTKNENV
-472 GIATY
+472 GIASY

-488 QVFPLI
+488 DVFPLI

-511 EEQRGY
+511 EEQRSY
-517 CGTLRALGYSKK
+517 CGTLRALGYSKQ
-529 DIIMQYIVYAFLA
+529 DVIMQYIVYAFLA

-549 GILVGNQA
+549 GILAGNQV

-572 INQSAV
+572 MNQSTV

-587 VTILISVGVTLL
+587 MTVLISVGVTLL

-623 AGKRILMERIPFIWK
+623 AGKRILMERMPFIWK

-669 ALIMLGFGVKNSCSE
+669 ALIMLGFGVKNSVSD
-684 IIPSQYVEVY
+684 IIPSQYEEVY

-703 TNVEDT
+703 SNVEDT
-709 KKIENKIKRLEGIHN
+709 KKVENKIKRIEGVHN
-724 LTSAMR
+724 LTGAYR
-730 QNITVLGNSE
+730 QNVTVLGNSE

-751 ADEIKNFIHFKDYKT
+751 ADEIKNFINFNDYKT

-772 NDEGVVIS
+772 SDDGVVIS

-787 NVKKGETLT
+787 GVKKGENMT
-796 FSLNNSKYT
+796 FSYDNTKYT
-805 VKVADIVEHYV
+805 VKVSNIVQQYV
-816 NHQVYMSKTFYE
+816 SHQVYMSKTFYE

-841 VDMNTKKSNINALKN
+841 VDMNTKKSNIKTLKN
-856 YLDHHDIGS
+856 YLDHHNIGS

-871 TLDEFQQRM
+871 SLDEFQQRM

-988 GFTIVIN
+988 GFTIIIN
-995 LAMRHILDQVNMVES
+995 LAMCHILDQVDMVES

>member
-1 MVKKKFYW
+1 
-9 KTVFKNISQSKG
+9 
-21 RFFSIFMIIFLGA
+21 MIIFLGA

-43 PYTMASSVDTYL
+43 PYTMAASADAYL
-55 NNHNYADLT
+55 NSHNYADLT

-79 RSLKG
+79 RKLKG

-96 LFSHKDGKSGVTV
+96 LFAHKDGKSGVTV
-109 YSQDHYD
+109 YSQEKYEKS
-116 QNMLDRPEL
+116 MLDRPEL

-153 IELSNDIGTKTYKIV
+153 IELSNDNGTKTYKIV

-200 DGARELGLN
+200 EGARELGLN
-209 SKVAQLRNNDHL
+209 KRVAELRNNDHL
-221 YTSLLVDVEGAQ
+221 YTSLLVDVEGTEKY
-233 NYDLFS
+233 NMFT
-239 SDYDDMIE
+239 SDYDNLIE
-247 TVNTRIKSTLSE
+247 TVNTRVKSMLSE
-259 EISDQYDQLT
+259 EMSDQYDQLT

-279 KKQYEEGYQEYKRNL
+279 KKQYEEGYQEYKHNL
-294 DSFNSQISEGK
+294 DSFNSQISQGK
-305 VKLAQARIQ
+305 IKLAEARIQ
-314 FYEQKKVYLKKAS
+314 FYEQKKIYLKKAA
-327 QVTQA
+327 QVSNAT
-332 SQQAYNETKKIDQE
+332 QQAYNETKKIDQE
-346 IKTLQNSIKDTLGSI
+346 IKVLHDSIKDTLRNI
-361 KDKESAEDAYTKI
+361 KDKDSAQDAFTKI
-374 LTEMNESLGQFN
+374 LNDLNENLNNFN
-386 QKLQGVGQL
+386 NKLQGVGQL

-422 LEVTENNAKLQL
+422 LEVTENNAKVQL
-434 NSAKEQLDQAKA
+434 NAAKEQLDAAKA
-446 QIEQAESQ
+446 QIDQAQQQ
-454 LSQIPKGT
+454 LNRIPKGV
-462 LYSLTKSENV
+462 LYSLTKNENV
-472 GIATY
+472 GIVSY

-488 QVFPLI
+488 DVFPLI

-511 EEQRGY
+511 EEQRSY
-517 CGTLRALGYSKK
+517 CGTLRALGYSKQ

-549 GILVGNQA
+549 GILAGNQV

-572 INQSAV
+572 MNQSTV

-587 VTILISVGVTLL
+587 MTFLISVGVTLL

-623 AGKRILMERIPFIWK
+623 AGKRILMERMPFIWK

-669 ALIMLGFGVKNSCSE
+669 ALIMLGFGVKNSVSD
-684 IIPSQYVEVY
+684 IIPSQYEEVY

-703 TNVEDT
+703 SNVEDT
-709 KKIENKIKRLEGIHN
+709 KKVENKIKRIEGVHN
-724 LTSAMR
+724 LTGAYR
-730 QNITVLGNSE
+730 QNVTVFGNSE

-751 ADEIKNFIHFKDYKT
+751 ADEIKNFINFNDYKT

-772 NDEGVVIS
+772 SDDGVVIS

-787 NVKKGETLT
+787 GVKKGENMT
-796 FSLNNSKYT
+796 FSYDNTKYT
-805 VKVADIVEHYV
+805 VKVSNIVQQYV
-816 NHQVYMSKTFYE
+816 SHQVYMSKTFYE
-828 NLTGMKSSASILY
+828 NLTGTKSSASILY
-841 VDMNTKKSNINALKN
+841 VDMNTKKSNIKTLKN
-856 YLDHHDIGS
+856 YLDHHNIGS

-871 TLDEFQQRM
+871 SLDEFQQRM

-938 IILSLIGASLG
+938 IILSLIGASFG

-988 GFTIVIN
+988 GFTIIIN
-995 LAMRHILDQVNMVES
+995 LAMRHILDQVDMVES

>member
-1 MVKKKFYW
+1 
-9 KTVFKNISQSKG
+9 
-21 RFFSIFMIIFLGA
+21 MIIFLGA

-43 PYTMASSVDTYL
+43 PYTMAASADAYL
-55 NNHNYADLT
+55 NSHNYADLT

-74 DVAKV
+74 YVAKV
-79 RSLKG
+79 RKLKG

-96 LFSHKDGKSGVTV
+96 LFAHKDGKSGVTV
-109 YSQDHYD
+109 YSQEKYEKS
-116 QNMLDRPEL
+116 MLDRPEL

-153 IELSNDIGTKTYKIV
+153 IELSNDNGTKTYKIV

-200 DGARELGLN
+200 EGARELGLN
-209 SKVAQLRNNDHL
+209 KKVAELRNNDHL
-221 YTSLLVDVEGAQ
+221 YTSLLVDVEGTEKY
-233 NYDLFS
+233 NMFT
-239 SDYDDMIE
+239 SDYDNLIE
-247 TVNTRIKSTLSE
+247 TVNTRVKSMLSE
-259 EISDQYDQLT
+259 EMSDQYDQLT

-279 KKQYEEGYQEYKRNL
+279 KKQYEEGYQEYKHNL
-294 DSFNSQISEGK
+294 DSFNSQISQGK
-305 VKLAQARIQ
+305 IKLAEARIQ
-314 FYEQKKVYLKKAS
+314 FYEQKKIYLKKAA
-327 QVTQA
+327 QVSNAT
-332 SQQAYNETKKIDQE
+332 QQAYNETKKIDQE
-346 IKTLQNSIKDTLGSI
+346 IKVLHDSIKDTLRNI
-361 KDKESAEDAYTKI
+361 KDKDSAQDAFTKI
-374 LTEMNESLGQFN
+374 LNDLNENLNNFN
-386 QKLQGVGQL
+386 NKLQGVGQL

-422 LEVTENNAKLQL
+422 LEVTENNAKVQL
-434 NSAKEQLDQAKA
+434 NAAKEQLDAAKA
-446 QIEQAESQ
+446 QIDQAQQQ
-454 LSQIPKGT
+454 LNRIPKGV
-462 LYSLTKSENV
+462 LYSLTKNENV
-472 GIATY
+472 GIVSY

-488 QVFPLI
+488 DVFPLI

-511 EEQRGY
+511 EEQRSY
-517 CGTLRALGYSKK
+517 CGTLRALGYSKQ

-549 GILVGNQA
+549 GILAGNQV

-572 INQSAV
+572 MNQSTV

-587 VTILISVGVTLL
+587 MTVLISVGVTLL

-623 AGKRILMERIPFIWK
+623 AGKRILMERMPFIWK

-669 ALIMLGFGVKNSCSE
+669 ALIMLGFGVKNSVSD
-684 IIPSQYVEVY
+684 IIPSQYEEVY

-703 TNVEDT
+703 SNVEDT
-709 KKIENKIKRLEGIHN
+709 KKVENKIKRIEGVHN
-724 LTSAMR
+724 LTGAYR
-730 QNITVLGNSE
+730 QNVTVLGNSE
-740 DYYSTMIVYDN
+740 DYYSTMVVYDN
-751 ADEIKNFIHFKDYKT
+751 ADEIKNFINFNDYKT

-772 NDEGVVIS
+772 SDDGVVIS

-787 NVKKGETLT
+787 GVKKGENMT
-796 FSLNNSKYT
+796 FSYDNTKYT
-805 VKVADIVEHYV
+805 VKVSNIVQQYV
-816 NHQVYMSKTFYE
+816 SHQVYMSKTFYE
-828 NLTGMKSSASILY
+828 NLTGTKSSASILY
-841 VDMNTKKSNINALKN
+841 VDMNTKKSNIKTLKN
-856 YLDHHDIGS
+856 YLDHHNIGS

-871 TLDEFQQRM
+871 SLDEFQQRM

-938 IILSLIGASLG
+938 IILSLIGASIG

-988 GFTIVIN
+988 GFTIIIN
-995 LAMRHILDQVNMVES
+995 LAMRHILDQVDMVES

>member
-1 MVKKKFYW
+1 
-9 KTVFKNISQSKG
+9 
-21 RFFSIFMIIFLGA
+21 MIIFLGA

-43 PYTMASSVDTYL
+43 PYTMAASADAYL
-55 NNHNYADLT
+55 NSHNYADLT

-79 RSLKG
+79 RKLKG

-96 LFSHKDGKSGVTV
+96 LFAHKDGKSGVTV
-109 YSQDHYD
+109 YSQEKYEKS
-116 QNMLDRPEL
+116 MLDRPEL

-153 IELSNDIGTKTYKIV
+153 IELSNDNGTKTYKIV

-200 DGARELGLN
+200 EGARELGLN
-209 SKVAQLRNNDHL
+209 KKVAELRNNDHL
-221 YTSLLVDVEGAQ
+221 YTSLLVDVEGTEKY
-233 NYDLFS
+233 NMFT
-239 SDYDDMIE
+239 SDYDNLIE
-247 TVNTRIKSTLSE
+247 TVNTRVKSMLSE
-259 EISDQYDQLT
+259 EMSDQYDQLT

-279 KKQYEEGYQEYKRNL
+279 KKQYEEGYQEYKHNL
-294 DSFNSQISEGK
+294 DSFNSQISQGK
-305 VKLAQARIQ
+305 IKLAEARIQ
-314 FYEQKKVYLKKAS
+314 FYEQKKIYLKKAA
-327 QVTQA
+327 QVSNVT
-332 SQQAYNETKKIDQE
+332 QQAYNETKKIDQE
-346 IKTLQNSIKDTLGSI
+346 IKVLHDSIKDTLRNI
-361 KDKESAEDAYTKI
+361 KDKDSAQDAFTKI
-374 LTEMNESLGQFN
+374 LNDLNENLNNFN
-386 QKLQGVGQL
+386 NKLQGVGQL

-422 LEVTENNAKLQL
+422 LEVTENNAKVQL
-434 NSAKEQLDQAKA
+434 NAAKEQLDAAKA
-446 QIEQAESQ
+446 QIDQAQQQ
-454 LSQIPKGT
+454 LNRIPKGV
-462 LYSLTKSENV
+462 LYSLTKNENV
-472 GIATY
+472 GIVSY

-488 QVFPLI
+488 DVFPLI

-511 EEQRGY
+511 EEQRSY
-517 CGTLRALGYSKK
+517 CGTLRALGYSKQ

-549 GILVGNQA
+549 GILAGNQV

-572 INQSAV
+572 MNQSTV

-587 VTILISVGVTLL
+587 MTVLISVGVTLL

-623 AGKRILMERIPFIWK
+623 AGKRILMERMPFIWK

-669 ALIMLGFGVKNSCSE
+669 ALIMLGFGVKNSVSD
-684 IIPSQYVEVY
+684 IIPSQYEEVY

-703 TNVEDT
+703 SNVEDT
-709 KKIENKIKRLEGIHN
+709 KKVENKIKRIEGVHN
-724 LTSAMR
+724 LTGAYR
-730 QNITVLGNSE
+730 QNVTVLGNSE

-751 ADEIKNFIHFKDYKT
+751 ADEIKNFINFNDYKT

-772 NDEGVVIS
+772 SDDCVVIS

-787 NVKKGETLT
+787 GVKKGENMT
-796 FSLNNSKYT
+796 FSYDNTKYT
-805 VKVADIVEHYV
+805 VKVSNIVQQYV
-816 NHQVYMSKTFYE
+816 SHQVYMSKTFYE
-828 NLTGMKSSASILY
+828 NLTGTKSSASILY
-841 VDMNTKKSNINALKN
+841 VDMNTMKSNIKTLKN
-856 YLDHHDIGS
+856 YLDHHNIGS

-871 TLDEFQQRM
+871 SLDEFQQRM

-938 IILSLIGASLG
+938 IILSLIGASIG

-988 GFTIVIN
+988 GFTIIIN
-995 LAMRHILDQVNMVES
+995 LAMRHILDQVDMVES

>member
-1 MVKKKFYW
+1 
-9 KTVFKNISQSKG
+9 
-21 RFFSIFMIIFLGA
+21 MIIFLGA

-43 PYTMASSVDTYL
+43 PYTMAASADAYL
-55 NNHNYADLT
+55 NSHNYADLT

-79 RSLKG
+79 RKLKG

-96 LFSHKDGKSGVTV
+96 LFAHKDGKSGVTV
-109 YSQDHYD
+109 YSQENYEKS
-116 QNMLDRPEL
+116 MLDRPEL

-147 YKLGHT
+147 YKLGYT
-153 IELSNDIGTKTYKIV
+153 IELSNDNGTKTYKIV

-182 GTNTLGDGTN
+182 GTNTLGDGTS

-200 DGARELGLN
+200 EGARELGLN
-209 SKVAQLRNNDHL
+209 KKVAELRNNDHL
-221 YTSLLVDVEGAQ
+221 YTSLLVDVEGTEKY
-233 NYDLFS
+233 NMFT
-239 SDYDDMIE
+239 SDYDNLIE
-247 TVNTRIKSTLSE
+247 TVNTRVKSTLSE
-259 EISDQYDQLT
+259 EMSDQYDQLT
-269 GDMQSQLDDA
+269 GDMQLQLDDA

-294 DSFNSQISEGK
+294 DSFNSQISQGK
-305 VKLAQARIQ
+305 IKLAEARIQ
-314 FYEQKKVYLKKAS
+314 FYEQKKIYLKKAD
-327 QVTQA
+327 QVSNAT
-332 SQQAYNETKKIDQE
+332 QQAYNETKKIDKE
-346 IKTLQNSIKDTLGSI
+346 IKALHDSIKDTLGNI
-361 KDKESAEDAYTKI
+361 KDKDSAQDAFTKI
-374 LTEMNESLGQFN
+374 LNDLNENLNNFN
-386 QKLQGVGQL
+386 NKLQGVGQL

-422 LEVTENNAKLQL
+422 LEVTENNAKVQL
-434 NSAKEQLDQAKA
+434 NAAKEQLDAAKTQIDQA
-446 QIEQAESQ
+446 QQQ
-454 LSQIPKGT
+454 LNQIPKGV
-462 LYSLTKSENV
+462 LYSLTKNENV
-472 GIATY
+472 GIASY

-488 QVFPLI
+488 DVFPLI

-511 EEQRGY
+511 EEQRSY
-517 CGTLRALGYSKK
+517 CGTLRALGYSKQ
-529 DIIMQYIVYAFLA
+529 DVIMQYIVYAFLA

-549 GILVGNQA
+549 GILAGNQV

-572 INQSAV
+572 MNQSTV

-587 VTILISVGVTLL
+587 MTVLISVGVTLL

-623 AGKRILMERIPFIWK
+623 AGKRILMERIHFIWK

-669 ALIMLGFGVKNSCSE
+669 ALIMLGFGVKNSVSD
-684 IIPSQYVEVY
+684 IIPSQYEEVY

-703 TNVEDT
+703 SNVEDT
-709 KKIENKIKRLEGIHN
+709 KKVENKIKRIEGVHN
-724 LTSAMR
+724 LTGAYR
-730 QNITVLGNSE
+730 QNVTVLGNSE

-751 ADEIKNFIHFKDYKT
+751 ADEIKNFINFNDYKT

-772 NDEGVVIS
+772 SDDGVVIS

-787 NVKKGETLT
+787 GVKKGENMT
-796 FSLNNSKYT
+796 FSYDNTKYT
-805 VKVADIVEHYV
+805 VKVSNIVEHYV

-841 VDMNTKKSNINALKN
+841 VDMNTKKSNIKTLKN

-871 TLDEFQQRM
+871 SLDEFQQRM

-938 IILSLIGASLG
+938 IILSLIGASFG

-966 DNMLFIRTMPLYIYL
+966 DNMLFIRTMPLDIYL

-988 GFTIVIN
+988 GFTIIIN

>member
-1 MVKKKFYW
+1 
-9 KTVFKNISQSKG
+9 
-21 RFFSIFMIIFLGA
+21 MIIFLGS

-43 PYTMASSVDTYL
+43 PYTMAASADAYL
-55 NNHNYADLT
+55 NSHNYADLT

-79 RSLKG
+79 RKLKG

-96 LFSHKDGKSGVTV
+96 LFAHKDGKSGVTV
-109 YSQDHYD
+109 YSQEKYEKS
-116 QNMLDRPEL
+116 MLDRPEL

-153 IELSNDIGTKTYKIV
+153 IELSNDNGTKTYKIV

-200 DGARELGLN
+200 EGARELGLN
-209 SKVAQLRNNDHL
+209 KKVAELRNNDHL
-221 YTSLLVDVEGAQ
+221 YTSLLVDVEGTEKY
-233 NYDLFS
+233 NMFT
-239 SDYDDMIE
+239 SDYDNLIE
-247 TVNTRIKSTLSE
+247 TVNTRVKSMLSE
-259 EISDQYDQLT
+259 EMSDQYDQLT

-279 KKQYEEGYQEYKRNL
+279 KKQYEEGCQEYKHNL
-294 DSFNSQISEGK
+294 DSFNSQISQGK
-305 VKLAQARIQ
+305 IKLAEARIQ
-314 FYEQKKVYLKKAS
+314 FYEQKKIYLKKAA
-327 QVTQA
+327 QVSNAT
-332 SQQAYNETKKIDQE
+332 QQAYNETKKIDQE
-346 IKTLQNSIKDTLGSI
+346 IKVLHDSIKDTLGNI
-361 KDKESAEDAYTKI
+361 KDKDSAQDAFTKI
-374 LTEMNESLGQFN
+374 LNDLNENLNNFN
-386 QKLQGVGQL
+386 NKLQGVGQL

-422 LEVTENNAKLQL
+422 LEVTENNAKVQL
-434 NSAKEQLDQAKA
+434 NAAKEQLDAAKA
-446 QIEQAESQ
+446 QIDQAQQQ
-454 LSQIPKGT
+454 LNRIPKGV
-462 LYSLTKSENV
+462 LYSLTKNENV
-472 GIATY
+472 GIASY

-488 QVFPLI
+488 DVFPLI

-511 EEQRGY
+511 EEQRSY
-517 CGTLRALGYSKK
+517 CGTLRALGYSKQ

-549 GILVGNQA
+549 GILAGNQV

-572 INQSAV
+572 MNQSTV

-587 VTILISVGVTLL
+587 MTVLISVGVTLL

-623 AGKRILMERIPFIWK
+623 AGKRILMERMPFIWK

-669 ALIMLGFGVKNSCSE
+669 ALIMLGFGVKNSVSD
-684 IIPSQYVEVY
+684 IIPSQYEEVY

-703 TNVEDT
+703 SNVEDT
-709 KKIENKIKRLEGIHN
+709 KKVENKIKRIEGVHN
-724 LTSAMR
+724 LTVAYR
-730 QNITVLGNSE
+730 QNVTVLGNSE

-751 ADEIKNFIHFKDYKT
+751 ADEIKNFINFNDYKT

-772 NDEGVVIS
+772 SDDGVVIS

-787 NVKKGETLT
+787 GVKKGENMT
-796 FSLNNSKYT
+796 FSYDNTKYT
-805 VKVADIVEHYV
+805 VKVSNIVQQYV
-816 NHQVYMSKTFYE
+816 SHQVYMSKTFYE
-828 NLTGMKSSASILY
+828 NLTGTKSSASILY
-841 VDMNTKKSNINALKN
+841 VDMNTKKSNIKTLKN
-856 YLDHHDIGS
+856 YLDHHNIGS

-871 TLDEFQQRM
+871 SLDEFQQRM

-938 IILSLIGASLG
+938 IILSLIGASFG

-988 GFTIVIN
+988 GFTIIIN
-995 LAMRHILDQVNMVES
+995 LAMRHILDQVDMVES

>member
-1 MVKKKFYW
+1 
-9 KTVFKNISQSKG
+9 
-21 RFFSIFMIIFLGA
+21 MIIFLGA

-43 PYTMASSVDTYL
+43 PYTMAASADAYL
-55 NNHNYADLT
+55 NSHNYANLT

-79 RSLKG
+79 RKLKG

-96 LFSHKDGKSGVTV
+96 LFAHKDGKSGVTV
-109 YSQDHYD
+109 YSQEKYEKS
-116 QNMLDRPEL
+116 MLDRPEL

-153 IELSNDIGTKTYKIV
+153 IELSNDNGTKTYKIV

-200 DGARELGLN
+200 EGARELGLN
-209 SKVAQLRNNDHL
+209 KKVAELRNNDHL
-221 YTSLLVDVEGAQ
+221 YTSLLVDVEGTEKY
-233 NYDLFS
+233 NMFT
-239 SDYDDMIE
+239 SDYDNLIE
-247 TVNTRIKSTLSE
+247 TVNTRVKSMLSE
-259 EISDQYDQLT
+259 EMSDQYDQLT

-279 KKQYEEGYQEYKRNL
+279 KKQYEEGYQEYKHNL
-294 DSFNSQISEGK
+294 DSFNSQISQGK
-305 VKLAQARIQ
+305 IKLAEARIQ
-314 FYEQKKVYLKKAS
+314 FYEQKKIYLKKAA
-327 QVTQA
+327 QVSNAT
-332 SQQAYNETKKIDQE
+332 QQAYNETKKIDQE
-346 IKTLQNSIKDTLGSI
+346 IKVLHDSIKDTLRNI
-361 KDKESAEDAYTKI
+361 KDKDSAQDAFTKI
-374 LTEMNESLGQFN
+374 LNDLNENLNNFN
-386 QKLQGVGQL
+386 NKLQGVGQL

-422 LEVTENNAKLQL
+422 LEVTENNAKVQL
-434 NSAKEQLDQAKA
+434 NAAKEQLDAAKA
-446 QIEQAESQ
+446 QIDQAQQQ
-454 LSQIPKGT
+454 LNRIPKGV
-462 LYSLTKSENV
+462 LYSLTKNENV
-472 GIATY
+472 GIVSY

-488 QVFPLI
+488 DVFPLI

-511 EEQRGY
+511 EEQRSY
-517 CGTLRALGYSKK
+517 CGTLRALGYSKQ

-549 GILVGNQA
+549 GILAGNQV

-572 INQSAV
+572 MNQSTV

-587 VTILISVGVTLL
+587 MTVLISVGVTLL

-623 AGKRILMERIPFIWK
+623 AGKRILMERMPFIWK

-669 ALIMLGFGVKNSCSE
+669 ALIMLGFGVKNSVSD
-684 IIPSQYVEVY
+684 IIPSQYEEVY

-703 TNVEDT
+703 SNVEDT
-709 KKIENKIKRLEGIHN
+709 KKVENKIKRIEGVHN
-724 LTSAMR
+724 LTGAYR
-730 QNITVLGNSE
+730 QNVTVLGNSE
-740 DYYSTMIVYDN
+740 DYYSTMVVYDN
-751 ADEIKNFIHFKDYKT
+751 ADEIKNFINFNDYKT

-772 NDEGVVIS
+772 SDDGVVIS

-787 NVKKGETLT
+787 GVKKGENMT
-796 FSLNNSKYT
+796 FSYDNTKYT
-805 VKVADIVEHYV
+805 VKVSNIVQQYV
-816 NHQVYMSKTFYE
+816 SHQVYMSKTFYE
-828 NLTGMKSSASILY
+828 NLTGTKSSASILY
-841 VDMNTKKSNINALKN
+841 VDMNTKKSNIKTLKN
-856 YLDHHDIGS
+856 YLDHHNIGS

-871 TLDEFQQRM
+871 SLDEFQQRM
-880 SSLNIIVAILS
+880 SSLNTIVAILS

-938 IILSLIGASLG
+938 IILSLIGASIG

-988 GFTIVIN
+988 GFTIIIN
-995 LAMRHILDQVNMVES
+995 LAMRHILDQVDMVES

>member
-1 MVKKKFYW
+1 
-9 KTVFKNISQSKG
+9 
-21 RFFSIFMIIFLGA
+21 MIIFLGA

-43 PYTMASSVDTYL
+43 PYTMAASADAYL
-55 NNHNYADLT
+55 NSHNYADLT

-79 RSLKG
+79 RKLKG

-96 LFSHKDGKSGVTV
+96 LFAHKDGKSGVTV
-109 YSQDHYD
+109 YSQEKYEKS
-116 QNMLDRPEL
+116 MLDRPEL

-153 IELSNDIGTKTYKIV
+153 IELSNDNGTKTYKIV

-200 DGARELGLN
+200 EGARELGLN
-209 SKVAQLRNNDHL
+209 KKVAELRNNDHL
-221 YTSLLVDVEGAQ
+221 YTSLLVDVEGTEKY
-233 NYDLFS
+233 NMFT
-239 SDYDDMIE
+239 SDYDNLIE
-247 TVNTRIKSTLSE
+247 TVNTRVKSMLSE
-259 EISDQYDQLT
+259 EMSDQYDQLT

-279 KKQYEEGYQEYKRNL
+279 KKQYEEGYQEYKHNL
-294 DSFNSQISEGK
+294 DSFNSQISQGK
-305 VKLAQARIQ
+305 IKLAEARIQ
-314 FYEQKKVYLKKAS
+314 FYEQKKIYLKKAA
-327 QVTQA
+327 QVSNAT
-332 SQQAYNETKKIDQE
+332 QQAYNETKKIDQE
-346 IKTLQNSIKDTLGSI
+346 IKVLHDSIKDTLRNI
-361 KDKESAEDAYTKI
+361 KDKDSAQDAFTKI
-374 LTEMNESLGQFN
+374 LNDLNENLNNFN
-386 QKLQGVGQL
+386 NKLQGVGQL

-422 LEVTENNAKLQL
+422 LEVTENNAKVQL
-434 NSAKEQLDQAKA
+434 NAAKEQLDAAKA
-446 QIEQAESQ
+446 QIEQAQQQ
-454 LSQIPKGT
+454 LNRIPKGV
-462 LYSLTKSENV
+462 LYSLTKNENV
-472 GIATY
+472 GIVSY

-488 QVFPLI
+488 DVFPLI

-511 EEQRGY
+511 EEQRSY
-517 CGTLRALGYSKK
+517 CGTLRALGYSKQ

-549 GILVGNQA
+549 GILAGNQV

-572 INQSAV
+572 MNQSTV

-587 VTILISVGVTLL
+587 MTVLISVGVTLL

-623 AGKRILMERIPFIWK
+623 AGKRILMERMPFIWK

-669 ALIMLGFGVKNSCSE
+669 ALIMLGFGVKNSVSD
-684 IIPSQYVEVY
+684 IIPSQYEEVY

-703 TNVEDT
+703 SNVEDT
-709 KKIENKIKRLEGIHN
+709 KKVENKIKRIEGVHN
-724 LTSAMR
+724 LTGAYR
-730 QNITVLGNSE
+730 QNVTVLGNSE
-740 DYYSTMIVYDN
+740 DYYSTMVVYDN
-751 ADEIKNFIHFKDYKT
+751 ADEIKNFINFNDYKT

-772 NDEGVVIS
+772 SDDGVVIS

-787 NVKKGETLT
+787 GVKKGENMT
-796 FSLNNSKYT
+796 FSYDNTKYT
-805 VKVADIVEHYV
+805 VKVSNIVQQYV
-816 NHQVYMSKTFYE
+816 SHQVYMSKTFYE
-828 NLTGMKSSASILY
+828 NLTGTKSSASILY
-841 VDMNTKKSNINALKN
+841 VDMNTKKSNIKTLKN
-856 YLDHHDIGS
+856 YLDHHNIGS

-871 TLDEFQQRM
+871 SLDEFQQRM

-938 IILSLIGASLG
+938 IILSLIGASIG

-988 GFTIVIN
+988 GFTIIIN
-995 LAMRHILDQVNMVES
+995 LAMRHILDQVDMVES

>member
-1 MVKKKFYW
+1 
-9 KTVFKNISQSKG
+9 
-21 RFFSIFMIIFLGA
+21 MIIFLGA

-43 PYTMASSVDTYL
+43 PYTMAASADAYL
-55 NNHNYADLT
+55 NSHNYADLT

-79 RSLKG
+79 RKLKG
-84 VKKVVPCYQFDA
+84 IKKVVPCYQFDA
-96 LFSHKDGKSGVTV
+96 LFAHKDGKSGVIV
-109 YSQDHYD
+109 YSQEKYEKS
-116 QNMLDRPEL
+116 MLDRPEL

-153 IELSNDIGTKTYKIV
+153 IELSNDNGTKTYKIV

-200 DGARELGLN
+200 EGARELGLN
-209 SKVAQLRNNDHL
+209 KKVAELRNNDHL
-221 YTSLLVDVEGAQ
+221 YTSLLVDVEGTEKY
-233 NYDLFS
+233 NMFT
-239 SDYDDMIE
+239 SDYDNLIE
-247 TVNTRIKSTLSE
+247 TVNTRVKSMLSE
-259 EISDQYDQLT
+259 EMSDQYDQLT

-294 DSFNSQISEGK
+294 DSFNSQISQGK
-305 VKLAQARIQ
+305 IKLAEARIQ
-314 FYEQKKVYLKKAS
+314 FYEQKKIYLKKAA
-327 QVTQA
+327 QVSNAT
-332 SQQAYNETKKIDQE
+332 QQAYNETKKIDQE
-346 IKTLQNSIKDTLGSI
+346 IKVLHDSIKDTLGNI
-361 KDKESAEDAYTKI
+361 KDKDSAQDAFTKI
-374 LTEMNESLGQFN
+374 LNDLNENLNNFN
-386 QKLQGVGQL
+386 NKLQGVGQL

-422 LEVTENNAKLQL
+422 LEVTENNAKVQL
-434 NSAKEQLDQAKA
+434 NAAKEQLDAAKTQIDQA
-446 QIEQAESQ
+446 QQQ
-454 LSQIPKGT
+454 LNQIPKGV
-462 LYSLTKSENV
+462 LYSLTKNENV
-472 GIATY
+472 GIASY

-488 QVFPLI
+488 DVFPLI

-511 EEQRGY
+511 EEQRSY
-517 CGTLRALGYSKK
+517 CGTLRALGYSKQ
-529 DIIMQYIVYAFLA
+529 DVIMQYIVYAFLA

-549 GILVGNQA
+549 GILAGNQV

-572 INQSAV
+572 MNQSTV

-587 VTILISVGVTLL
+587 MTVLISVGVTLL

-623 AGKRILMERIPFIWK
+623 AGKRILMERMPFIWK

-669 ALIMLGFGVKNSCSE
+669 ALIMLGFGVKNSVSD
-684 IIPSQYVEVY
+684 IIPSQYEEVY

-703 TNVEDT
+703 SNVEDT
-709 KKIENKIKRLEGIHN
+709 KKVENKIKRIEGVHN
-724 LTSAMR
+724 LTGAYR
-730 QNITVLGNSE
+730 QNVTVLGNSE

-751 ADEIKNFIHFKDYKT
+751 ADEIKNFINFNDYKT

-772 NDEGVVIS
+772 SDDGVVIS

-787 NVKKGETLT
+787 GVKKGENMT
-796 FSLNNSKYT
+796 FSYDNTKYT
-805 VKVADIVEHYV
+805 VKVSNIVQQYV
-816 NHQVYMSKTFYE
+816 SHQVYMSKTFYE
-828 NLTGMKSSASILY
+828 NLTGVKSSASILY
-841 VDMNTKKSNINALKN
+841 VDMNTKKSNIKTLMN
-856 YLDHHDIGS
+856 YLDHHNIGS

-871 TLDEFQQRM
+871 SLDEFQQRM

-988 GFTIVIN
+988 GFTIIIN
-995 LAMRHILDQVNMVES
+995 LAMRHILDQVDMVES

>member
-1 MVKKKFYW
+1 
-9 KTVFKNISQSKG
+9 
-21 RFFSIFMIIFLGA
+21 MIIFLGA

-43 PYTMASSVDTYL
+43 PYTMAASADAYL
-55 NNHNYADLT
+55 NSHNYADLT

-79 RSLKG
+79 RKLKG

-96 LFSHKDGKSGVTV
+96 LFAHKDGKSGVTV
-109 YSQDHYD
+109 YSQEKYEKS
-116 QNMLDRPEL
+116 MLDRPEL
-125 LKGRYPKK
+125 LKGCYPKK

-153 IELSNDIGTKTYKIV
+153 IELSNDNGTKTYKIV

-182 GTNTLGDGTN
+182 GSNTLGDGTN

-200 DGARELGLN
+200 EGARELGLN
-209 SKVAQLRNNDHL
+209 KKVAELRNNDHL
-221 YTSLLVDVEGAQ
+221 YTSLLVDVEGTEKY
-233 NYDLFS
+233 NMFT
-239 SDYDDMIE
+239 SDYDNLIE
-247 TVNTRIKSTLSE
+247 TVNTRVKSMLSE
-259 EISDQYDQLT
+259 EMSDQYDQLT

-294 DSFNSQISEGK
+294 DSFNSQISQGK
-305 VKLAQARIQ
+305 IKLAEARIQ
-314 FYEQKKVYLKKAS
+314 FYEQKKIYLKKAA
-327 QVTQA
+327 QVSNAT
-332 SQQAYNETKKIDQE
+332 QQAYNETKKIDQE
-346 IKTLQNSIKDTLGSI
+346 IKVLHDSIKDTLGNI
-361 KDKESAEDAYTKI
+361 KDKDSAQDAFTKI
-374 LTEMNESLGQFN
+374 LNDLNENLNNFN
-386 QKLQGVGQL
+386 NKLQGVGQL

-422 LEVTENNAKLQL
+422 LEVTENNAKVQL
-434 NSAKEQLDQAKA
+434 NAAKEQLDAAKTQIDEA
-446 QIEQAESQ
+446 QQQ
-454 LSQIPKGT
+454 LNQIPKGV
-462 LYSLTKSENV
+462 LYSLTKNENV
-472 GIATY
+472 GIASY

-488 QVFPLI
+488 DVFPLI

-511 EEQRGY
+511 EEQRSY
-517 CGTLRALGYSKK
+517 CGTLRALGYSKQ
-529 DIIMQYIVYAFLA
+529 DVIMQYIVYAFLA

-549 GILVGNQA
+549 GILAGNQV

-572 INQSAV
+572 MNQSTV

-587 VTILISVGVTLL
+587 MTVLISVGVTLL

-623 AGKRILMERIPFIWK
+623 AGKRILMERMPFIWK

-669 ALIMLGFGVKNSCSE
+669 ALIMLGFGVKNSVSD
-684 IIPSQYVEVY
+684 IIPSQYEEVY

-703 TNVEDT
+703 SNVEDT
-709 KKIENKIKRLEGIHN
+709 KKVENKIKRIEGVHN
-724 LTSAMR
+724 LTGAYR
-730 QNITVLGNSE
+730 QNVTVLGNSE

-751 ADEIKNFIHFKDYKT
+751 ADEIKNFINFNDYKT

-772 NDEGVVIS
+772 SDDGVVIS

-787 NVKKGETLT
+787 GVKKGENMT
-796 FSLNNSKYT
+796 FSYDNTKYT
-805 VKVADIVEHYV
+805 VKVSNIVQQYV
-816 NHQVYMSKTFYE
+816 SHQVYMSKTFYE

-841 VDMNTKKSNINALKN
+841 VDMNTKKSNIKTLKN
-856 YLDHHDIGS
+856 YLDHHNIGS

-871 TLDEFQQRM
+871 SLDEFQQRM

-988 GFTIVIN
+988 GFTIIIN
-995 LAMRHILDQVNMVES
+995 LAMRHILDQVDMVES

>member
-1 MVKKKFYW
+1 M
-9 KTVFKNISQSKG
+9 
-21 RFFSIFMIIFLGA
+21 
-34 AVFSGLRNT
+34 
-43 PYTMASSVDTYL
+43 
-55 NNHNYADLT
+55 
-64 YIATLGFSDE
+64 
-74 DVAKV
+74 
-79 RSLKG
+79 
-84 VKKVVPCYQFDA
+84 
-96 LFSHKDGKSGVTV
+96 
-109 YSQDHYD
+109 
-116 QNMLDRPEL
+116 
-125 LKGRYPKK
+125 
-133 ENECI
+133 
-138 IDVNLGKYN
+138 
-147 YKLGHT
+147 
-153 IELSNDIGTKTYKIV
+153 
-168 GIVNDPRYISNVDR
+168 
-182 GTNTLGDGTN
+182 
-192 SGFVEVLN
+192 
-200 DGARELGLN
+200 
-209 SKVAQLRNNDHL
+209 AQLRNNDHL

-239 SDYDDMIE
+239 SYYDDMIE

-327 QVTQA
+327 QITQA

-856 YLDHHDIGS
+856 YLDYHDIGS

-988 GFTIVIN
+988 GFTIIIN

>member
-1 MVKKKFYW
+1 
-9 KTVFKNISQSKG
+9 
-21 RFFSIFMIIFLGA
+21 MIIFLGA

-43 PYTMASSVDTYL
+43 PYTMAASADAYL
-55 NNHNYADLT
+55 NSHNYADLT

-79 RSLKG
+79 RKLKG

-96 LFSHKDGKSGVTV
+96 LFAHKDGKSGVTV
-109 YSQDHYD
+109 YSQEKYEKS
-116 QNMLDRPEL
+116 MLDRPEL

-153 IELSNDIGTKTYKIV
+153 IELSNDNGTKTYKIV

-200 DGARELGLN
+200 EGARELGLN
-209 SKVAQLRNNDHL
+209 KKVAELRNNDHL
-221 YTSLLVDVEGAQ
+221 YTSLLVDVEGTEKY
-233 NYDLFS
+233 NMFT
-239 SDYDDMIE
+239 SDYDNLIE
-247 TVNTRIKSTLSE
+247 TVNTRVKSMLSE
-259 EISDQYDQLT
+259 EMSDQYDQLT

-279 KKQYEEGYQEYKRNL
+279 KKQYEEGYQEYKHNL
-294 DSFNSQISEGK
+294 DSFNSQISQGK
-305 VKLAQARIQ
+305 IKLAEARIQ
-314 FYEQKKVYLKKAS
+314 FYEQKKIYLKKAA
-327 QVTQA
+327 QVSNAT
-332 SQQAYNETKKIDQE
+332 QQAYNETKKIDQE
-346 IKTLQNSIKDTLGSI
+346 IKVLHDSIKDTLRNI
-361 KDKESAEDAYTKI
+361 KDKDSAQDAFTKI
-374 LTEMNESLGQFN
+374 LNDLNENLNNFN
-386 QKLQGVGQL
+386 NKLQGVGQL

-422 LEVTENNAKLQL
+422 LEVTENNAKVQL
-434 NSAKEQLDQAKA
+434 NAAKEQLDAAKA
-446 QIEQAESQ
+446 QIDQAQQQ
-454 LSQIPKGT
+454 LNRIPKGV
-462 LYSLTKSENV
+462 LYSLTKNENV
-472 GIATY
+472 GIVSY

-488 QVFPLI
+488 DVFPLI

-511 EEQRGY
+511 EEQRSY
-517 CGTLRALGYSKK
+517 CGTLRALGYSKQ

-549 GILVGNQA
+549 GILAGNQV

-572 INQSAV
+572 MNQSTV

-587 VTILISVGVTLL
+587 MTVLISVGVTLL

-623 AGKRILMERIPFIWK
+623 AGKRILMERMPFIWK

-669 ALIMLGFGVKNSCSE
+669 ALIMLGFGVKNSVSD
-684 IIPSQYVEVY
+684 IIPSQYEEVY

-703 TNVEDT
+703 SNVEDT
-709 KKIENKIKRLEGIHN
+709 KKVENKIKRIEGVHN
-724 LTSAMR
+724 LTGAYR
-730 QNITVLGNSE
+730 QNVTVLGNSE
-740 DYYSTMIVYDN
+740 DYYSTMVVYDN
-751 ADEIKNFIHFKDYKT
+751 ADEIKNFINFNDYKT

-772 NDEGVVIS
+772 SDDGVVIS

-787 NVKKGETLT
+787 GVKKGENMT
-796 FSLNNSKYT
+796 FSYDNTKYT
-805 VKVADIVEHYV
+805 VKVSNIVQQYV
-816 NHQVYMSKTFYE
+816 SHQVYMSKTFYE
-828 NLTGMKSSASILY
+828 NLTGTKSSASILY
-841 VDMNTKKSNINALKN
+841 VDMNTKKSNIKTLKN
-856 YLDHHDIGS
+856 YLDHHNIGS

-871 TLDEFQQRM
+871 SLDEFQQRM

-938 IILSLIGASLG
+938 IILSLIGASFG

-988 GFTIVIN
+988 GFTIIIN
-995 LAMRHILDQVNMVES
+995 LAMRHILDQVDMVES

>member
-1 MVKKKFYW
+1 
-9 KTVFKNISQSKG
+9 
-21 RFFSIFMIIFLGA
+21 MIIFLGA

-43 PYTMASSVDTYL
+43 PYTMAASADAYL
-55 NNHNYADLT
+55 NSHNYADLT

-79 RSLKG
+79 RKLKG

-96 LFSHKDGKSGVTV
+96 LFAHKDGKSGVTV
-109 YSQDHYD
+109 YSQENYEKS
-116 QNMLDRPEL
+116 MLDRPEL

-153 IELSNDIGTKTYKIV
+153 IELSNDNGTKTYKIV

-200 DGARELGLN
+200 EGARELGLN
-209 SKVAQLRNNDHL
+209 KKVAELRNNDHL
-221 YTSLLVDVEGAQ
+221 YTSLLVDVEGTEKY
-233 NYDLFS
+233 NMFT
-239 SDYDDMIE
+239 SDYDNLIE
-247 TVNTRIKSTLSE
+247 TVNTRVKSMLSE
-259 EISDQYDQLT
+259 EMSDQYDQLT

-294 DSFNSQISEGK
+294 DSFNSQISQGK
-305 VKLAQARIQ
+305 IKLAEARIQ
-314 FYEQKKVYLKKAS
+314 FYEQKKIYLKKAA
-327 QVTQA
+327 QVSNAT
-332 SQQAYNETKKIDQE
+332 QQAYNETKKIDQE
-346 IKTLQNSIKDTLGSI
+346 IKVLHDSIEDTLGNI
-361 KDKESAEDAYTKI
+361 KDKDSAQDAFTKI
-374 LTEMNESLGQFN
+374 LNDLNENLNNFN
-386 QKLQGVGQL
+386 NKLQGVGQL

-422 LEVTENNAKLQL
+422 LEVTENNAKVQL
-434 NSAKEQLDQAKA
+434 NAAKEQLDAAKTQIDQA
-446 QIEQAESQ
+446 QQQ
-454 LSQIPKGT
+454 LNQIPKGV
-462 LYSLTKSENV
+462 LYSLTKNENV
-472 GIATY
+472 GIASY

-488 QVFPLI
+488 DVFPLI

-511 EEQRGY
+511 EEQRSY
-517 CGTLRALGYSKK
+517 CGTLRALGYSKQ
-529 DIIMQYIVYAFLA
+529 DVIMQYIVYAFLA

-549 GILVGNQA
+549 GILAGNQV

-572 INQSAV
+572 MNQSTV

-587 VTILISVGVTLL
+587 MTVLISVGVTLL

-623 AGKRILMERIPFIWK
+623 AGKRILMERMPFIWK

-669 ALIMLGFGVKNSCSE
+669 ALIMLGFGVKNSVSD
-684 IIPSQYVEVY
+684 IIPSQYEEVY

-703 TNVEDT
+703 SNVEDT
-709 KKIENKIKRLEGIHN
+709 KKVENKIKRIEGVHN
-724 LTSAMR
+724 LTGAYR
-730 QNITVLGNSE
+730 QNVTVLGNSE

-751 ADEIKNFIHFKDYKT
+751 ADEIKNFINFNDYKT

-772 NDEGVVIS
+772 SDDGVVIS

-787 NVKKGETLT
+787 GVKKGENMT
-796 FSLNNSKYT
+796 FSYDNTKYT
-805 VKVADIVEHYV
+805 VKVSNIVQQYV
-816 NHQVYMSKTFYE
+816 SHQVYMSKTFYE

-841 VDMNTKKSNINALKN
+841 VDMNTKKSNIKTLKN
-856 YLDHHDIGS
+856 YLDHHNIGS

-871 TLDEFQQRM
+871 SLDEFQQRM

-988 GFTIVIN
+988 GFTIIIN
-995 LAMRHILDQVNMVES
+995 LAMRHILDQVDMVES

>member
-1 MVKKKFYW
+1 
-9 KTVFKNISQSKG
+9 
-21 RFFSIFMIIFLGA
+21 MIIFLGA

-43 PYTMASSVDTYL
+43 PYTMAASADAYL
-55 NNHNYADLT
+55 NSHNYADLT

-79 RSLKG
+79 RKLKG

-96 LFSHKDGKSGVTV
+96 LFAHKDGKSGVTV
-109 YSQDHYD
+109 YSQEKYEKS
-116 QNMLDRPEL
+116 MLDRPEL

-153 IELSNDIGTKTYKIV
+153 IELSNDNGTKTYKIV

-200 DGARELGLN
+200 EGARELGLN
-209 SKVAQLRNNDHL
+209 KKVAELRNNDHL
-221 YTSLLVDVEGAQ
+221 YTSLLVDVEGTEKY
-233 NYDLFS
+233 NMFT
-239 SDYDDMIE
+239 SDYDNLIE
-247 TVNTRIKSTLSE
+247 TVNTRVKSMLSE
-259 EISDQYDQLT
+259 EMSDQYDQLT

-279 KKQYEEGYQEYKRNL
+279 KKQYEEGYQEYKHNL
-294 DSFNSQISEGK
+294 DSFNSQISQGK
-305 VKLAQARIQ
+305 IKLAEARIQ
-314 FYEQKKVYLKKAS
+314 FYEQKKIYLKKAA
-327 QVTQA
+327 QVSNAT
-332 SQQAYNETKKIDQE
+332 QQAYNETKKIDQE
-346 IKTLQNSIKDTLGSI
+346 IKVLHDSIKDTLRNI
-361 KDKESAEDAYTKI
+361 KDKDSAQDAFTKI
-374 LTEMNESLGQFN
+374 LNDLNENLNNFN
-386 QKLQGVGQL
+386 NKLQGVGQL

-422 LEVTENNAKLQL
+422 LEVTENNAKVQL
-434 NSAKEQLDQAKA
+434 NAAKEQLDAAKA
-446 QIEQAESQ
+446 QIDQAQQQ
-454 LSQIPKGT
+454 LNRIPKGV
-462 LYSLTKSENV
+462 LYSLTKNENV
-472 GIATY
+472 GIVSY

-488 QVFPLI
+488 DVFPLI

-511 EEQRGY
+511 EEQRSY
-517 CGTLRALGYSKK
+517 CGTLRALGYSKQ

-549 GILVGNQA
+549 GILAGNQV

-572 INQSAV
+572 MNQSTV

-587 VTILISVGVTLL
+587 MTVLISVGVTLL

-623 AGKRILMERIPFIWK
+623 AGKRILMERMPFIWK

-654 KKRFWMSVIGIAGCT
+654 KQRFWMSVIGIAGCT
-669 ALIMLGFGVKNSCSE
+669 ALIMLGFGVKNSVSD
-684 IIPSQYVEVY
+684 IIPSQYEEVY

-703 TNVEDT
+703 SNVEDT
-709 KKIENKIKRLEGIHN
+709 KKVENKIKRIEGVHN
-724 LTSAMR
+724 LTGAYR
-730 QNITVLGNSE
+730 QNVTVFGNSE
-740 DYYSTMIVYDN
+740 DYYSTMVVYDN
-751 ADEIKNFIHFKDYKT
+751 ADEIKNFINFNDYKT

-772 NDEGVVIS
+772 SDDGVVIS

-787 NVKKGETLT
+787 GVKKGENMT
-796 FSLNNSKYT
+796 FSYDNTKYT
-805 VKVADIVEHYV
+805 VKVSNIVQQYV
-816 NHQVYMSKTFYE
+816 SHQVYMSKTFYE
-828 NLTGMKSSASILY
+828 NLTGTKSSASILY
-841 VDMNTKKSNINALKN
+841 VDMNTKKSNIKTLKN
-856 YLDHHDIGS
+856 YLDHHNIGS

-871 TLDEFQQRM
+871 SLDEFQQRM

-938 IILSLIGASLG
+938 IILSLIGASIG

-988 GFTIVIN
+988 GFTIIIN
-995 LAMRHILDQVNMVES
+995 LAMRHILDQVDMVES

>member
-1 MVKKKFYW
+1 
-9 KTVFKNISQSKG
+9 
-21 RFFSIFMIIFLGA
+21 MIIFLGA

-43 PYTMASSVDTYL
+43 PYTMAASADAYL
-55 NNHNYADLT
+55 NSHNYADLT

-79 RSLKG
+79 RKLKG

-96 LFSHKDGKSGVTV
+96 LFAHKDGKSGVTV
-109 YSQDHYD
+109 YSQEKYEKS
-116 QNMLDRPEL
+116 MLDRPEL

-153 IELSNDIGTKTYKIV
+153 IELSNDNGTKTYKIV

-200 DGARELGLN
+200 EGARELGLN
-209 SKVAQLRNNDHL
+209 KKVAELRNNDHL
-221 YTSLLVDVEGAQ
+221 YTSLLVDVEGTEKY
-233 NYDLFS
+233 NMFT
-239 SDYDDMIE
+239 SDYDNLIE
-247 TVNTRIKSTLSE
+247 TVNTRVKSMLSE
-259 EISDQYDQLT
+259 EMSDQYDQLT

-279 KKQYEEGYQEYKRNL
+279 KKQYEEGYQEYKHNL
-294 DSFNSQISEGK
+294 DSFNSQISQGK
-305 VKLAQARIQ
+305 IKLAEARIQ
-314 FYEQKKVYLKKAS
+314 FYEQKKIYLKKAA
-327 QVTQA
+327 QVSNAT
-332 SQQAYNETKKIDQE
+332 QQAYNETKKIDQE
-346 IKTLQNSIKDTLGSI
+346 IKVLHDSIKDTLRNI
-361 KDKESAEDAYTKI
+361 KDKDSAQDAFTKI
-374 LTEMNESLGQFN
+374 LNDLNENLNNFN
-386 QKLQGVGQL
+386 NKLQGVGQL

-422 LEVTENNAKLQL
+422 LEVTENNAKVQL
-434 NSAKEQLDQAKA
+434 NAAKEQLDAAKA
-446 QIEQAESQ
+446 QIDQAQQQ
-454 LSQIPKGT
+454 LNRIPKGV
-462 LYSLTKSENV
+462 LYSLTKNENV
-472 GIATY
+472 GIVSY

-488 QVFPLI
+488 DVFPLI

-511 EEQRGY
+511 EEQRSY
-517 CGTLRALGYSKK
+517 CGTLRALGYSKQ

-542 TFFACIL
+542 TFIACIL
-549 GILVGNQA
+549 GILAGNQV

-572 INQSAV
+572 MNQSTV

-587 VTILISVGVTLL
+587 MTVLISVGVTLL

-623 AGKRILMERIPFIWK
+623 AGKRILMERMPFIWK

-669 ALIMLGFGVKNSCSE
+669 ALIMLGFGVKNSVSD
-684 IIPSQYVEVY
+684 IIPSQYEEVY

-703 TNVEDT
+703 SNVEDT
-709 KKIENKIKRLEGIHN
+709 KKVENKIKRIEGVHN
-724 LTSAMR
+724 LTGAYR
-730 QNITVLGNSE
+730 QNVTVLGNSE
-740 DYYSTMIVYDN
+740 DYYSTMVVYDN
-751 ADEIKNFIHFKDYKT
+751 ADEIKNFINFNDYKT

-772 NDEGVVIS
+772 SDDGVVIS

-787 NVKKGETLT
+787 GVKKGENMT
-796 FSLNNSKYT
+796 FSYDNTKYT
-805 VKVADIVEHYV
+805 VKVSNIVQQYV
-816 NHQVYMSKTFYE
+816 SHQVYMSKTFYE
-828 NLTGMKSSASILY
+828 NLTGTKSSASILY
-841 VDMNTKKSNINALKN
+841 VDMNTKKSNIKTLKN
-856 YLDHHDIGS
+856 YLDHHNIGS

-871 TLDEFQQRM
+871 SLDEFQQRM

-938 IILSLIGASLG
+938 IILSLIGASIG

-981 IAFGMTV
+981 IAFGLTV
-988 GFTIVIN
+988 GFTIIIN
-995 LAMRHILDQVNMVES
+995 LAMRHILDQVDMVES

>member
-1 MVKKKFYW
+1 
-9 KTVFKNISQSKG
+9 
-21 RFFSIFMIIFLGA
+21 MIIFLGA

-116 QNMLDRPEL
+116 QNMLDRPEIV
-125 LKGRYPKK
+125 KGRYPKK
-133 ENECI
+133 EDECI

-147 YKLGHT
+147 YKIGHT
-153 IELSNDIGTKTYKIV
+153 IELSNDNGTKTYKIV

-209 SKVAQLRNNDHL
+209 SKVAQIRNNDRL

-374 LTEMNESLGQFN
+374 LTEMSESLGQFN
-386 QKLQGVGQL
+386 QKLQGVGRL

-422 LEVTENNAKLQL
+422 LEVTENNAKLKL

-517 CGTLRALGYSKK
+517 CGTLRALGYSKQ
-529 DIIMQYIVYAFLA
+529 DVIMQYIVYAFLA

-703 TNVEDT
+703 SNVEDT
-709 KKIENKIKRLEGIHN
+709 KKIENKIKQDGERAVIETGVHHLHPELMKLLGRMRYRTSYGQNVLEHSIEV
-724 LTSAMR
+724 A
-730 QNITVLGNSE
+730 
-740 DYYSTMIVYDN
+740 
-751 ADEIKNFIHFKDYKT
+751 
-766 KKKIIL
+766 
-772 NDEGVVIS
+772 
-780 QKLAEKL
+780 KLAGSMAAEL
-787 NVKKGETLT
+787 GLDPTLARRAG
-796 FSLNNSKYT
+796 L
-805 VKVADIVEHYV
+805 
-816 NHQVYMSKTFYE
+816 
-828 NLTGMKSSASILY
+828 L
-841 VDMNTKKSNINALKN
+841 
-856 YLDHHDIGS
+856 HDIGKALDHEIEGS
-865 MERLTA
+865 HVQIGVDICRKYKENTQIIHAIEAHHGDVEPKTPLAFIIQACDAISAARPGARRENMESYIKRLE
-871 TLDEFQQRM
+871 TLEALCNGFEGVESSYAVQAGREVRILVQPDKVSDDEVILLAR
-880 SSLNIIVAILS
+880 NVAKKIENELDYP
-891 GCAALLCFI
+891 GQ
-900 VLYNLTNINIGERK
+900 
-914 GEIATIKVLGF
+914 IKVSVI
-925 RRKEYCDY
+925 RESRATEY
-933 IFREN
+933 
-938 IILSLIGASLG
+938 A
-949 MFFGYF
+949 
-955 LHRFVVLTVEM
+955 
-966 DNMLFIRTMPLYIYL
+966 
-981 IAFGMTV
+981 
-988 GFTIVIN
+988 
-995 LAMRHILDQVNMVES
+995 
-1010 LKSIE
+1010 K

>member
-1 MVKKKFYW
+1 
-9 KTVFKNISQSKG
+9 
-21 RFFSIFMIIFLGA
+21 MIIFLGA

-43 PYTMASSVDTYL
+43 PYTMAASADAYL
-55 NNHNYADLT
+55 NSHNYADLT

-79 RSLKG
+79 RKLKG
-84 VKKVVPCYQFDA
+84 IKKVVPCYQFDA
-96 LFSHKDGKSGVTV
+96 LFAHKDGKSGVTV
-109 YSQDHYD
+109 YSQEKYEKS
-116 QNMLDRPEL
+116 MLDRPEL

-153 IELSNDIGTKTYKIV
+153 IELSNDNGTKTYKIV

-200 DGARELGLN
+200 EGARELGLN
-209 SKVAQLRNNDHL
+209 KKVAELRNNDHL
-221 YTSLLVDVEGAQ
+221 YTSLLVDVEGTEKY
-233 NYDLFS
+233 NMFT
-239 SDYDDMIE
+239 SDYDNLIE
-247 TVNTRIKSTLSE
+247 TVNTRVKSMLSE
-259 EISDQYDQLT
+259 EMSDQYDQLT

-294 DSFNSQISEGK
+294 DSFNSQISQGK
-305 VKLAQARIQ
+305 IKLAEARIQ
-314 FYEQKKVYLKKAS
+314 FYEQKKIYLKKAA
-327 QVTQA
+327 QVSNAT
-332 SQQAYNETKKIDQE
+332 QQAYNETKKIDQE
-346 IKTLQNSIKDTLGSI
+346 IKVLHDSIKDTLGNI
-361 KDKESAEDAYTKI
+361 KDKDSAQDAFTKI
-374 LTEMNESLGQFN
+374 LNDLNENLNNFN
-386 QKLQGVGQL
+386 NKLQGVGQL

-422 LEVTENNAKLQL
+422 LEVTENNAKVQL
-434 NSAKEQLDQAKA
+434 NAAKEQLDAAKTQIDQA
-446 QIEQAESQ
+446 QQQ
-454 LSQIPKGT
+454 LNQIPKGV
-462 LYSLTKSENV
+462 LYSLTKNENV
-472 GIATY
+472 GIASY

-488 QVFPLI
+488 DVFPLI

-511 EEQRGY
+511 EEQRSY
-517 CGTLRALGYSKK
+517 CGTLRALGYSKQ
-529 DIIMQYIVYAFLA
+529 DVIMQYIVYAFLA

-549 GILVGNQA
+549 GILAGNQV

-572 INQSAV
+572 MNQSTV

-587 VTILISVGVTLL
+587 MTVLISVGVTLL

-610 STPSV
+610 ATPSV

-623 AGKRILMERIPFIWK
+623 AGKRILMERMPFIWK

-669 ALIMLGFGVKNSCSE
+669 ALIMLGFGVKNSVSD
-684 IIPSQYVEVY
+684 IIPSQYEEVY

-703 TNVEDT
+703 SNVEDT
-709 KKIENKIKRLEGIHN
+709 KKVENKIKRIEGVHN
-724 LTSAMR
+724 LTGAYR
-730 QNITVLGNSE
+730 QNVTVLGNSE

-751 ADEIKNFIHFKDYKT
+751 ADEIKNFINFNDYKT

-772 NDEGVVIS
+772 SDDDVVIS

-787 NVKKGETLT
+787 GVKKGENMT
-796 FSLNNSKYT
+796 FSYDNTKYT
-805 VKVADIVEHYV
+805 VKVSNIVQQYV
-816 NHQVYMSKTFYE
+816 SHQVYMSKTFYE

-841 VDMNTKKSNINALKN
+841 VDMNTKKSNIKTLKN
-856 YLDHHDIGS
+856 YLDHHNIGS

-871 TLDEFQQRM
+871 SLDEFQQRM

-988 GFTIVIN
+988 GFTIIIN
-995 LAMRHILDQVNMVES
+995 LAMRHILDQVDMVES

>member
-1 MVKKKFYW
+1 
-9 KTVFKNISQSKG
+9 
-21 RFFSIFMIIFLGA
+21 MIIFLGA

-43 PYTMASSVDTYL
+43 PYTMAASADAYL
-55 NNHNYADLT
+55 NSHNYADLT

-79 RSLKG
+79 RKLKG

-96 LFSHKDGKSGVTV
+96 LFAHKDGKSGVTV
-109 YSQDHYD
+109 YSQEKYEKS
-116 QNMLDRPEL
+116 MLDRPEL

-153 IELSNDIGTKTYKIV
+153 IELSNDNGTKTYKIV

-182 GTNTLGDGTN
+182 ATNTLGDGTN

-200 DGARELGLN
+200 EGARELGLN
-209 SKVAQLRNNDHL
+209 KKVAELRNNDHL
-221 YTSLLVDVEGAQ
+221 YTSLLVDVEGTEKY
-233 NYDLFS
+233 NMFT
-239 SDYDDMIE
+239 SDYDNLIE
-247 TVNTRIKSTLSE
+247 TVNTRVKSMLSE
-259 EISDQYDQLT
+259 EMSDQYDQLT

-279 KKQYEEGYQEYKRNL
+279 KKQYEEGYQEYKHNL
-294 DSFNSQISEGK
+294 DSFNSQISQGK
-305 VKLAQARIQ
+305 IKLAEARIQ
-314 FYEQKKVYLKKAS
+314 FYEQKKIYLKKAA
-327 QVTQA
+327 QVSNAT
-332 SQQAYNETKKIDQE
+332 QQAYNETKKIDQE
-346 IKTLQNSIKDTLGSI
+346 IKVLHDSIKDTLRNI
-361 KDKESAEDAYTKI
+361 KDKDSAQDAFTKI
-374 LTEMNESLGQFN
+374 LNDLNENLNNFN
-386 QKLQGVGQL
+386 NKLQGVGQL

-422 LEVTENNAKLQL
+422 LEVTENNAKVQL
-434 NSAKEQLDQAKA
+434 NAAKEQLDAAKA
-446 QIEQAESQ
+446 QIDQAQQQ
-454 LSQIPKGT
+454 LNRIPKGV
-462 LYSLTKSENV
+462 LYSLTKNENV
-472 GIATY
+472 GIVSY

-488 QVFPLI
+488 DVFPLI

-511 EEQRGY
+511 EEQRSY
-517 CGTLRALGYSKK
+517 CGTLRALGYSKQ

-549 GILVGNQA
+549 GILAGNQV

-572 INQSAV
+572 MNQSTV

-587 VTILISVGVTLL
+587 MTVLISVGVTLL

-623 AGKRILMERIPFIWK
+623 AGKRILMERMPFIWK

-669 ALIMLGFGVKNSCSE
+669 ALIMLGFGVKNSVSD
-684 IIPSQYVEVY
+684 IIPSQYEEVY

-703 TNVEDT
+703 SNVEDT
-709 KKIENKIKRLEGIHN
+709 KKVENKIKRIEGVHN
-724 LTSAMR
+724 LTGAYR
-730 QNITVLGNSE
+730 QNVTVLGNSE
-740 DYYSTMIVYDN
+740 DYYSTMVVYDN
-751 ADEIKNFIHFKDYKT
+751 ADEIKNFINFNDYKT

-772 NDEGVVIS
+772 SDDGVVIS

-787 NVKKGETLT
+787 GVKKGENMT
-796 FSLNNSKYT
+796 FSYDNTKYT
-805 VKVADIVEHYV
+805 VKVSNIVQQYV
-816 NHQVYMSKTFYE
+816 SHQVYMSKTFYE
-828 NLTGMKSSASILY
+828 NLTGTKSSASILY
-841 VDMNTKKSNINALKN
+841 VDMNTKKSNIKTLKN
-856 YLDHHDIGS
+856 YLDHHNIGS

-871 TLDEFQQRM
+871 SLDEFQQRM

-938 IILSLIGASLG
+938 IILSLIGASIG

-988 GFTIVIN
+988 GFTIIIN
-995 LAMRHILDQVNMVES
+995 LAMRHILDQVDMVES

>member
-1 MVKKKFYW
+1 
-9 KTVFKNISQSKG
+9 
-21 RFFSIFMIIFLGA
+21 MIIFLGA

-43 PYTMASSVDTYL
+43 PYTMAASADAYL
-55 NNHNYADLT
+55 NSHNYADLT

-79 RSLKG
+79 RKLKG

-96 LFSHKDGKSGVTV
+96 LFAHKDGKSGVTV
-109 YSQDHYD
+109 YSQEKYEKS
-116 QNMLDRPEL
+116 MLDRPEL

-153 IELSNDIGTKTYKIV
+153 IELSNDNGTKTYKIV

-200 DGARELGLN
+200 EGARELGLN
-209 SKVAQLRNNDHL
+209 KRVAELRNNDHL
-221 YTSLLVDVEGAQ
+221 YTSLLVDVEGTEKY
-233 NYDLFS
+233 NMFT
-239 SDYDDMIE
+239 SDYDNLIE
-247 TVNTRIKSTLSE
+247 TVNTRVKSMLSE
-259 EISDQYDQLT
+259 EMSDQYDQLT

-279 KKQYEEGYQEYKRNL
+279 KKQYEEGYQEYKHNL
-294 DSFNSQISEGK
+294 DSFNSQISQGK
-305 VKLAQARIQ
+305 IKLAEARIQ
-314 FYEQKKVYLKKAS
+314 FYEQKKIYLKKAA
-327 QVTQA
+327 QVSNAT
-332 SQQAYNETKKIDQE
+332 QQAYNETKKIDQE
-346 IKTLQNSIKDTLGSI
+346 IKVLHDSIKDTLRNI
-361 KDKESAEDAYTKI
+361 KDKDSAQDAFTKI
-374 LTEMNESLGQFN
+374 LNDLNENLNNFN
-386 QKLQGVGQL
+386 NKLQGVGQL

-422 LEVTENNAKLQL
+422 LEVTENNAKVQL
-434 NSAKEQLDQAKA
+434 NAAKEQLDAAKA
-446 QIEQAESQ
+446 QIDQAQQQ
-454 LSQIPKGT
+454 LNRIPKGV
-462 LYSLTKSENV
+462 LYSLTKNENV
-472 GIATY
+472 GIVSY

-488 QVFPLI
+488 DVFPLI

-511 EEQRGY
+511 EEQRSY
-517 CGTLRALGYSKK
+517 CGTLRALGYSKQ

-549 GILVGNQA
+549 GILAGNQV

-572 INQSAV
+572 MNQSTV

-587 VTILISVGVTLL
+587 MTFLISVGVTLL

-623 AGKRILMERIPFIWK
+623 AGKRILMERMPFIWK
-638 RLNFNQKV
+638 RLNFNHKV

-669 ALIMLGFGVKNSCSE
+669 ALIMLGFGVKNSVSD
-684 IIPSQYVEVY
+684 IIPSQYEEVY

-703 TNVEDT
+703 SNVEDT
-709 KKIENKIKRLEGIHN
+709 KKVENKIKRIEGVHN
-724 LTSAMR
+724 LTGAYR
-730 QNITVLGNSE
+730 QNVTVLGNSE

-751 ADEIKNFIHFKDYKT
+751 ADEIKNFINFNDYKT

-772 NDEGVVIS
+772 SDDGVVIS

-787 NVKKGETLT
+787 GVKKGENMT
-796 FSLNNSKYT
+796 FSYDNTKYT
-805 VKVADIVEHYV
+805 VKVSNIVQQYV
-816 NHQVYMSKTFYE
+816 SHQVYMSKTFYE
-828 NLTGMKSSASILY
+828 NLTGTKSSASILY
-841 VDMNTKKSNINALKN
+841 VDMNTKKSNIKTLKN
-856 YLDHHDIGS
+856 YLDHHNIGS

-871 TLDEFQQRM
+871 SLDEFQQRM

-938 IILSLIGASLG
+938 IILSLIGASIG

-988 GFTIVIN
+988 GFTIIIN
-995 LAMRHILDQVNMVES
+995 LAMRHILDQVDMVES

>member
-1 MVKKKFYW
+1 
-9 KTVFKNISQSKG
+9 
-21 RFFSIFMIIFLGA
+21 MIIFLGA

-43 PYTMASSVDTYL
+43 PYTMAASADAYL
-55 NNHNYADLT
+55 NSHNYADLT

-79 RSLKG
+79 RKLKG

-96 LFSHKDGKSGVTV
+96 LFAHKDGKSGVTV
-109 YSQDHYD
+109 YSQEKYEKS
-116 QNMLDRPEL
+116 MLDRPEL

-147 YKLGHT
+147 YKLGHI
-153 IELSNDIGTKTYKIV
+153 IELSNDNGTKTYKIV

-200 DGARELGLN
+200 EGARELGLN
-209 SKVAQLRNNDHL
+209 KKVAELRNNDHL
-221 YTSLLVDVEGAQ
+221 YTSFLVDVEGTEKY
-233 NYDLFS
+233 NMFT
-239 SDYDDMIE
+239 SDYDNLIE
-247 TVNTRIKSTLSE
+247 TVNTRVKSMLSE
-259 EISDQYDQLT
+259 EMSDQYDQLT

-279 KKQYEEGYQEYKRNL
+279 KKQYEEGYQEYKHNL
-294 DSFNSQISEGK
+294 DSFNSQISQGK
-305 VKLAQARIQ
+305 IKLAEARIQ
-314 FYEQKKVYLKKAS
+314 FYEQKKIYLKKAA
-327 QVTQA
+327 QVSNAT
-332 SQQAYNETKKIDQE
+332 QQAYNETKKIDQE
-346 IKTLQNSIKDTLGSI
+346 IKVLHDSIKDTLRNI
-361 KDKESAEDAYTKI
+361 KDKDSAQDAFTKI
-374 LTEMNESLGQFN
+374 LNDLNENLNNFN
-386 QKLQGVGQL
+386 NKLQGVGQL

-422 LEVTENNAKLQL
+422 LEVTENNAKVQL
-434 NSAKEQLDQAKA
+434 NAAKEQLDAAKA
-446 QIEQAESQ
+446 QIDQAQQQ
-454 LSQIPKGT
+454 LNRIPKGV
-462 LYSLTKSENV
+462 LYSLTKNENV
-472 GIATY
+472 GIVSY

-488 QVFPLI
+488 DVFPLI

-511 EEQRGY
+511 EEQRSY
-517 CGTLRALGYSKK
+517 CGTLRALGYSKQ

-549 GILVGNQA
+549 GILAGNQV

-572 INQSAV
+572 MNQSTV

-587 VTILISVGVTLL
+587 MTFLISVGVTLL

-623 AGKRILMERIPFIWK
+623 AGKRILMERMPFIWK

-669 ALIMLGFGVKNSCSE
+669 ALIMLGFGVKNSVSD
-684 IIPSQYVEVY
+684 IIPSQYEEVY

-703 TNVEDT
+703 SNVEDT
-709 KKIENKIKRLEGIHN
+709 KKVENKIKRIEGVHN
-724 LTSAMR
+724 LTGAYR
-730 QNITVLGNSE
+730 QNVTVLGNSE
-740 DYYSTMIVYDN
+740 DYYSTMVVYDN
-751 ADEIKNFIHFKDYKT
+751 ADEIKNFINFNDYKT

-772 NDEGVVIS
+772 SDDGVVIS

-787 NVKKGETLT
+787 GVKKGENMT
-796 FSLNNSKYT
+796 FSYDNTKYT
-805 VKVADIVEHYV
+805 VKVSNIVQQYV
-816 NHQVYMSKTFYE
+816 SHQVYMSKTFYE
-828 NLTGMKSSASILY
+828 NLTGTKSSASILY
-841 VDMNTKKSNINALKN
+841 VDMNTKKSNIKTLKN
-856 YLDHHDIGS
+856 YLDHHNIGS

-871 TLDEFQQRM
+871 SLDEFQQRM

-938 IILSLIGASLG
+938 IILSLIGASIG

-988 GFTIVIN
+988 GFTIIIN
-995 LAMRHILDQVNMVES
+995 LAMRHILDQVDMVES

>member
-1 MVKKKFYW
+1 
-9 KTVFKNISQSKG
+9 
-21 RFFSIFMIIFLGA
+21 MIIFLGA

-43 PYTMASSVDTYL
+43 PYTMAASADAYL
-55 NNHNYADLT
+55 NSHNYADLT

-79 RSLKG
+79 RKLKG

-96 LFSHKDGKSGVTV
+96 LFAHKDGKSGVTV
-109 YSQDHYD
+109 YSQEKYEKS
-116 QNMLDRPEL
+116 MLDRPEL
-125 LKGRYPKK
+125 LKGCYPKK

-153 IELSNDIGTKTYKIV
+153 IELSNDNGTKTYKIV

-200 DGARELGLN
+200 EGARELGLN
-209 SKVAQLRNNDHL
+209 KKVAELRNNDHL
-221 YTSLLVDVEGAQ
+221 YTSLLVDVEGTEKY
-233 NYDLFS
+233 NMFT
-239 SDYDDMIE
+239 SDYDNLIE
-247 TVNTRIKSTLSE
+247 TVNTRVKSMLSE
-259 EISDQYDQLT
+259 EMSDQYDQLT

-294 DSFNSQISEGK
+294 DSFNSQISQGK
-305 VKLAQARIQ
+305 IKLAEARIQ
-314 FYEQKKVYLKKAS
+314 FYEQKKIYLKKAA
-327 QVTQA
+327 QVSNAT
-332 SQQAYNETKKIDQE
+332 QQAYNETKKIDQE
-346 IKTLQNSIKDTLGSI
+346 IKVLHDSIKDTLGNI
-361 KDKESAEDAYTKI
+361 KDKDSAQDAFTKI
-374 LTEMNESLGQFN
+374 LNDLNENLNNFN
-386 QKLQGVGQL
+386 NKLQGVGQL

-422 LEVTENNAKLQL
+422 LEVTENNAKVQL
-434 NSAKEQLDQAKA
+434 NAAKEQLDAAKTQIDQA
-446 QIEQAESQ
+446 QQQ
-454 LSQIPKGT
+454 LNQIPKGV
-462 LYSLTKSENV
+462 LYSLTKNENV
-472 GIATY
+472 GIASY

-488 QVFPLI
+488 DVFPLI

-511 EEQRGY
+511 EEQRSY
-517 CGTLRALGYSKK
+517 CGTLRALGYSKQ
-529 DIIMQYIVYAFLA
+529 DVIMQYIVYAFLA

-549 GILVGNQA
+549 GILAGNQV

-572 INQSAV
+572 MNQSTV

-587 VTILISVGVTLL
+587 MTVLISVGVTLL

-623 AGKRILMERIPFIWK
+623 AGKRILMERMPFIWK

-669 ALIMLGFGVKNSCSE
+669 ALIMLGFGVKNSVSD
-684 IIPSQYVEVY
+684 IIPSQYEEVY

-703 TNVEDT
+703 SNVEDT
-709 KKIENKIKRLEGIHN
+709 KKVENKIKRIEGVHN
-724 LTSAMR
+724 LTGAYR
-730 QNITVLGNSE
+730 QNVTVLGNSE

-751 ADEIKNFIHFKDYKT
+751 ADEIKNFINFNDYKT
-766 KKKIIL
+766 KKKIVL
-772 NDEGVVIS
+772 SDDGVVIS

-787 NVKKGETLT
+787 GVKKGENMT
-796 FSLNNSKYT
+796 FSYDNTKYT
-805 VKVADIVEHYV
+805 VKVSNIVQQYV
-816 NHQVYMSKTFYE
+816 SHQVYMSKTFYE

-841 VDMNTKKSNINALKN
+841 VDMNTKKSNIKTLKN
-856 YLDHHDIGS
+856 YLDHHNIGS

-871 TLDEFQQRM
+871 SLDEFQQRM

-988 GFTIVIN
+988 GFTIIIN
-995 LAMRHILDQVNMVES
+995 LAMRHILDQVDMVES

>member
-1 MVKKKFYW
+1 
-9 KTVFKNISQSKG
+9 
-21 RFFSIFMIIFLGA
+21 MIIFLGA

-43 PYTMASSVDTYL
+43 PYTMAASADAYL
-55 NNHNYADLT
+55 NSHNYADLT

-79 RSLKG
+79 RKLKG

-96 LFSHKDGKSGVTV
+96 LFAHKDGKSGVTV
-109 YSQDHYD
+109 YSQEKYEKS
-116 QNMLDRPEL
+116 MLDRPEL

-153 IELSNDIGTKTYKIV
+153 IELSNDNGTKTYKIV

-200 DGARELGLN
+200 EGARELGLN
-209 SKVAQLRNNDHL
+209 KKVAELRNNDHL
-221 YTSLLVDVEGAQ
+221 YTSLLVDVEGTEKY
-233 NYDLFS
+233 NMFT
-239 SDYDDMIE
+239 SDYDNLIE
-247 TVNTRIKSTLSE
+247 TVNTRVKSMLSE
-259 EISDQYDQLT
+259 EMSDQYDQLT

-279 KKQYEEGYQEYKRNL
+279 KKQYEEGYQEYKHNL
-294 DSFNSQISEGK
+294 DSFNSQISQGK
-305 VKLAQARIQ
+305 IKLAEARIQ
-314 FYEQKKVYLKKAS
+314 FYEQKKIYLKKAA
-327 QVTQA
+327 QVSNAT
-332 SQQAYNETKKIDQE
+332 QQAYNETKKIDQE
-346 IKTLQNSIKDTLGSI
+346 IKVLHDSIKDTLRNI
-361 KDKESAEDAYTKI
+361 KDKDSAQDAFTKI
-374 LTEMNESLGQFN
+374 LNDLNENLNNFN
-386 QKLQGVGQL
+386 NKLQGVGQL

-422 LEVTENNAKLQL
+422 LEVTENNAKVQL
-434 NSAKEQLDQAKA
+434 NAAKEQLDAAKA
-446 QIEQAESQ
+446 QIDQAQQQ
-454 LSQIPKGT
+454 LNRIPKGV
-462 LYSLTKSENV
+462 LYSLTKNENV
-472 GIATY
+472 GIVSY

-488 QVFPLI
+488 DVFPLI

-511 EEQRGY
+511 EEQRSY
-517 CGTLRALGYSKK
+517 CGTLRALGYSKQ

-549 GILVGNQA
+549 GILAGNQV

-572 INQSAV
+572 MNQSTV

-587 VTILISVGVTLL
+587 MTVLISVGVTLL

-623 AGKRILMERIPFIWK
+623 AGKRILMERMPFIWK

-669 ALIMLGFGVKNSCSE
+669 ALIMLGFGVKNSVSD
-684 IIPSQYVEVY
+684 IIPSQYEEVY

-703 TNVEDT
+703 SNVEDT
-709 KKIENKIKRLEGIHN
+709 KKVENKIKRIEGVHN
-724 LTSAMR
+724 LTGAYR
-730 QNITVLGNSE
+730 QNVTVLGNSE
-740 DYYSTMIVYDN
+740 DYYSTMVVYDN
-751 ADEIKNFIHFKDYKT
+751 ADEIKNFINFNDYKT

-772 NDEGVVIS
+772 SDDGVVIS

-787 NVKKGETLT
+787 GVKKGENMT
-796 FSLNNSKYT
+796 FSYDNIKYT
-805 VKVADIVEHYV
+805 VKVSNIVQQYV
-816 NHQVYMSKTFYE
+816 SHQVYMSKTFYE
-828 NLTGMKSSASILY
+828 NLTGTKSSASILY
-841 VDMNTKKSNINALKN
+841 VDMNTKKSNIKTLKN
-856 YLDHHDIGS
+856 YLDHHNIGS

-871 TLDEFQQRM
+871 SLDEFQQRM

-938 IILSLIGASLG
+938 IILSLIGASIG

-988 GFTIVIN
+988 GFTIIIN
-995 LAMRHILDQVNMVES
+995 LAMRHILDQVDMVES

>member
-1 MVKKKFYW
+1 M
-9 KTVFKNISQSKG
+9 
-21 RFFSIFMIIFLGA
+21 
-34 AVFSGLRNT
+34 
-43 PYTMASSVDTYL
+43 
-55 NNHNYADLT
+55 
-64 YIATLGFSDE
+64 
-74 DVAKV
+74 
-79 RSLKG
+79 
-84 VKKVVPCYQFDA
+84 
-96 LFSHKDGKSGVTV
+96 
-109 YSQDHYD
+109 
-116 QNMLDRPEL
+116 
-125 LKGRYPKK
+125 
-133 ENECI
+133 
-138 IDVNLGKYN
+138 
-147 YKLGHT
+147 
-153 IELSNDIGTKTYKIV
+153 
-168 GIVNDPRYISNVDR
+168 
-182 GTNTLGDGTN
+182 
-192 SGFVEVLN
+192 
-200 DGARELGLN
+200 
-209 SKVAQLRNNDHL
+209 
-221 YTSLLVDVEGAQ
+221 
-233 NYDLFS
+233 
-239 SDYDDMIE
+239 
-247 TVNTRIKSTLSE
+247 
-259 EISDQYDQLT
+259 
-269 GDMQSQLDDA
+269 
-279 KKQYEEGYQEYKRNL
+279 
-294 DSFNSQISEGK
+294 
-305 VKLAQARIQ
+305 KLAQARIQ

-346 IKTLQNSIKDTLGSI
+346 IKILQNSIKDTLGSI

-422 LEVTENNAKLQL
+422 LEVTENNAKVQL
-434 NSAKEQLDQAKA
+434 NTAKEQLDQAKA

-703 TNVEDT
+703 SNVEDT

-787 NVKKGETLT
+787 NVKKGETFT

-828 NLTGMKSSASILY
+828 NLTGMKPSASILY

-925 RRKEYCDY
+925 HRKEYCDY

-988 GFTIVIN
+988 GFTIIIN

>member
-1 MVKKKFYW
+1 
-9 KTVFKNISQSKG
+9 
-21 RFFSIFMIIFLGA
+21 MIIFLGA

-43 PYTMASSVDTYL
+43 PYTMAASADAYL
-55 NNHNYADLT
+55 NSHNYADLT

-79 RSLKG
+79 RKLKG
-84 VKKVVPCYQFDA
+84 IKKVVPCYQFDA
-96 LFSHKDGKSGVTV
+96 LFAHKDGKSGVTV
-109 YSQDHYD
+109 YSQEKYEKS
-116 QNMLDRPEL
+116 MLDRPEL

-153 IELSNDIGTKTYKIV
+153 IELSNDNGTKTYKIV

-200 DGARELGLN
+200 EGARELGLN
-209 SKVAQLRNNDHL
+209 KKVAELRNNDHL
-221 YTSLLVDVEGAQ
+221 YTSLLVDVEGTEKY
-233 NYDLFS
+233 NMFT
-239 SDYDDMIE
+239 SDYDNLIE
-247 TVNTRIKSTLSE
+247 TVNTRVKSTLSE
-259 EISDQYDQLT
+259 EMSDQYDQLT
-269 GDMQSQLDDA
+269 GDMQLQLDDA

-294 DSFNSQISEGK
+294 DSFNSQISQGK
-305 VKLAQARIQ
+305 IKLAEARIQ
-314 FYEQKKVYLKKAS
+314 FYEQKKIYLKKAD
-327 QVTQA
+327 QVSNAT
-332 SQQAYNETKKIDQE
+332 QQAYNETKKIDKE
-346 IKTLQNSIKDTLGSI
+346 IKALHDSIKDTLGNI
-361 KDKESAEDAYTKI
+361 KDKDSAQDAFTKI
-374 LTEMNESLGQFN
+374 LNDLNENLNNFN
-386 QKLQGVGQL
+386 NKLQGVGQL

-422 LEVTENNAKLQL
+422 LEVTENNAKVQL
-434 NSAKEQLDQAKA
+434 NAAKEQLDAAKTQIDQA
-446 QIEQAESQ
+446 QQQ
-454 LSQIPKGT
+454 LNQIPKGV
-462 LYSLTKSENV
+462 LYSLTKNENV
-472 GIATY
+472 GIASY

-488 QVFPLI
+488 DVFPLI

-511 EEQRGY
+511 EEQRSY
-517 CGTLRALGYSKK
+517 CGTLRALGYSKQ
-529 DIIMQYIVYAFLA
+529 DVIMQYIVYAFLA

-549 GILVGNQA
+549 GILAGNQV

-572 INQSAV
+572 MNQSTV

-587 VTILISVGVTLL
+587 MTVLISVGVTLL

-623 AGKRILMERIPFIWK
+623 AGKRILMERIHFIWK

-669 ALIMLGFGVKNSCSE
+669 ALIMLGFGVKNSCSN

-703 TNVEDT
+703 SNIEDT
-709 KKIENKIKRLEGIHN
+709 KKVENKIKRIEGVHN
-724 LTSAMR
+724 LTGAYR
-730 QNITVLGNSE
+730 QNVTVLGNSE

-751 ADEIKNFIHFKDYKT
+751 ADEIKDFINFKDYKT

-772 NDEGVVIS
+772 SDDGVVIS

-787 NVKKGETLT
+787 GVKKGENMT
-796 FSLNNSKYT
+796 FSYDNTKYT
-805 VKVADIVEHYV
+805 VKVSNIVEHYV

-828 NLTGMKSSASILY
+828 NLTGMKLSASILY
-841 VDMNTKKSNINALKN
+841 VDMNTKKSNIKTLKN

-871 TLDEFQQRM
+871 SLDEFQQRM

-938 IILSLIGASLG
+938 IILSLIGASFG

-966 DNMLFIRTMPLYIYL
+966 DNMLFIRTMPLDIYL

-988 GFTIVIN
+988 GFTIIIN

>member
-1 MVKKKFYW
+1 
-9 KTVFKNISQSKG
+9 
-21 RFFSIFMIIFLGA
+21 MIIFLGA

-43 PYTMASSVDTYL
+43 PYTMAASADAYL
-55 NNHNYADLT
+55 NSHNYADLT

-79 RSLKG
+79 RKLKG
-84 VKKVVPCYQFDA
+84 IKKVVPCYQFDA
-96 LFSHKDGKSGVTV
+96 LFAHKDGKSGVTV
-109 YSQDHYD
+109 YSQEKYEKS
-116 QNMLDRPEL
+116 MLDRPEL

-153 IELSNDIGTKTYKIV
+153 IELSNDNGTKTYKIV

-200 DGARELGLN
+200 EGARELGLN
-209 SKVAQLRNNDHL
+209 KKVAELRNNDHL
-221 YTSLLVDVEGAQ
+221 YTSLLVDVEGTEKY
-233 NYDLFS
+233 NMFT
-239 SDYDDMIE
+239 SDYDNLIE
-247 TVNTRIKSTLSE
+247 TVNTRVKSMLSE
-259 EISDQYDQLT
+259 EMSDQYDQLT

-294 DSFNSQISEGK
+294 DSFNSQISQGK
-305 VKLAQARIQ
+305 IKLAEARIQ
-314 FYEQKKVYLKKAS
+314 FYEQKKIYLKKAA
-327 QVTQA
+327 QVSNAT
-332 SQQAYNETKKIDQE
+332 QQAYNETKKIDQE
-346 IKTLQNSIKDTLGSI
+346 IKVLHDSIKDTLGNI
-361 KDKESAEDAYTKI
+361 KDKDSAQDAFTKI
-374 LTEMNESLGQFN
+374 LNDLNENLNNFN
-386 QKLQGVGQL
+386 NKLQGVGQL

-422 LEVTENNAKLQL
+422 LEVTENNAKVQL
-434 NSAKEQLDQAKA
+434 NAAKEQLDAAKTQIDQA
-446 QIEQAESQ
+446 QQQ
-454 LSQIPKGT
+454 LNQIPKGV
-462 LYSLTKSENV
+462 LYSLTKNENV
-472 GIATY
+472 GIASY

-488 QVFPLI
+488 DVFPLI

-511 EEQRGY
+511 EEQRSY
-517 CGTLRALGYSKK
+517 CGTLRALGYSKQ
-529 DIIMQYIVYAFLA
+529 DVIMQYIVYAFLA

-549 GILVGNQA
+549 GILAGNQV

-572 INQSAV
+572 MNQSTV

-587 VTILISVGVTLL
+587 MTVLISVGVTLL

-623 AGKRILMERIPFIWK
+623 AGKRILMERMPFIWK

-669 ALIMLGFGVKNSCSE
+669 ALIMLGFGVKNSVSD
-684 IIPSQYVEVY
+684 IIPSQYEEVY

-703 TNVEDT
+703 SNVEDT
-709 KKIENKIKRLEGIHN
+709 KKVENKIKRIEGVHN
-724 LTSAMR
+724 LTGAYR
-730 QNITVLGNSE
+730 QNVTVLGNSE

-751 ADEIKNFIHFKDYKT
+751 ADEIKNFINFNDYKT

-772 NDEGVVIS
+772 SDDGVVIS

-787 NVKKGETLT
+787 GVKKGENMT
-796 FSLNNSKYT
+796 FSYDNTKYT
-805 VKVADIVEHYV
+805 VKVSNIVQQYV
-816 NHQVYMSKTFYE
+816 SHQVYMSKTFYE

-841 VDMNTKKSNINALKN
+841 VGMNTKKSNIKTLKN
-856 YLDHHDIGS
+856 YLDHHNIGS

-871 TLDEFQQRM
+871 SLDEFQQRM

-988 GFTIVIN
+988 GFTIIIN
-995 LAMRHILDQVNMVES
+995 LAMRHILDQVDMVES

>member
-1 MVKKKFYW
+1 
-9 KTVFKNISQSKG
+9 
-21 RFFSIFMIIFLGA
+21 
-34 AVFSGLRNT
+34 
-43 PYTMASSVDTYL
+43 
-55 NNHNYADLT
+55 
-64 YIATLGFSDE
+64 
-74 DVAKV
+74 
-79 RSLKG
+79 
-84 VKKVVPCYQFDA
+84 
-96 LFSHKDGKSGVTV
+96 
-109 YSQDHYD
+109 
-116 QNMLDRPEL
+116 
-125 LKGRYPKK
+125 
-133 ENECI
+133 
-138 IDVNLGKYN
+138 
-147 YKLGHT
+147 
-153 IELSNDIGTKTYKIV
+153 
-168 GIVNDPRYISNVDR
+168 
-182 GTNTLGDGTN
+182 
-192 SGFVEVLN
+192 
-200 DGARELGLN
+200 
-209 SKVAQLRNNDHL
+209 
-221 YTSLLVDVEGAQ
+221 
-233 NYDLFS
+233 
-239 SDYDDMIE
+239 MIE

-422 LEVTENNAKLQL
+422 LEVTENNAKVQL
-434 NSAKEQLDQAKA
+434 NTAKEQLDQAKA

-529 DIIMQYIVYAFLA
+529 DVIMQYIVYAFLA

-703 TNVEDT
+703 SNVEDT

-787 NVKKGETLT
+787 NVKKGETFT

-828 NLTGMKSSASILY
+828 NLTGMKPSASILY

-925 RRKEYCDY
+925 HRKEYCDY

-988 GFTIVIN
+988 GFTIIIN